1 MLKLKLYLILIQSFA
16 YTLKINPKTLRYN
29 SLNFSLKG
37 FHARFIRICY
47 PPPPQSAIKHRTPNN
62 EEIELPTHITSNLK
76 KELRDYQKQAIYSY
90 LEKRQFNPTQKHFMF
105 EMATGSGKTLVMA
118 GLILECYKQGYQN
131 FIFFVNSA
139 SILEKTKLNFIDSAS
154 SKYLFSENIN
164 INDEN
169 TEIKSINNLN
179 ESHNNAINIYFSTIQ
194 GLFSLFTRAK
204 ENAITLE
211 DLKDQKL
218 VFLADEAHHLN
229 TETKK
234 KLNDSE
240 ASEKRNWESVV
251 KLALEQNK
259 DNLLLEFSATIPNE
273 KSVKEKYENLKAF
286 TYTLKEF
293 SEDKFCKNI
302 YSLSYEN
309 KELETRFLGACV
321 SSLYKELLAQHH
333 NIENFKPCILFKSE
347 RIEESRKNQERFN
360 TFLENLNPLDLE
372 NFFNHSRNA
381 FFKAAKSFFD
391 EKNYAPNLVALLQN
405 KFKESVQINTNNEK
419 ELEKG
424 MLLLNSLEDRDN
436 PKRVIFSVDKLN
448 EGWDVLNLFD
458 IVRLKNKAN
467 QKDTIKDAQLIGR
480 GARYY
485 PFSYNDFKPSCIEF
499 YQRKFDLFNPLS
511 ALERLDYHAIYDS
524 EFIAKLKKE
533 LQELGLGFIEK
544 EKEKTTIP
552 LTPTKRFKCYYASN
566 TKDKKKN
573 LFNMD
578 YSDPVEVK
586 LKSLHVPLFAFGVR
600 EKKVDFKEENKGDR
614 TYYMTHAL
622 NKIPLNY
629 FLKALNLKNLDFKT
643 LKKAFKKHAFNN
655 KVGFI
660 EQYISPLKTN
670 FHKNQKFDDNKTL
683 LKLAVYVIENLKD
696 TLLKEQNEPSVSA
709 LELKEFETHNKSLST
724 SEWEKDVPPY
734 EWLLFKDMRKL
745 DSDLEREFLGFI
757 NDHKELLNKK
767 FKEWCVLRNDHFT
780 ELKVFCNIEGP
791 FYAQGFEPDFI
802 LFAQTHEDGFLGFT
816 CYMEAKGEHLEPS
829 NAWKKEF
836 LGMLENAT
844 LKSHNKKLHLKGLP
858 FFTLHNREVN
868 DEFQTAFHQ
877 TFKDKEC

>member
-1 MLKLKLYLILIQSFA
+1 MQDSITQS
-16 YTLKINPKTLRYN
+16 
-29 SLNFSLKG
+29 
-37 FHARFIRICY
+37 Y
-47 PPPPQSAIKHRTPNN
+47 PPPPQSAIKNHALNNAPNN
-62 EEIELPTHITSNLK
+62 KEIDLPTHITSNLK
-76 KELRDYQKQAIYSY
+76 KELRDYQKKAIYNY
-90 LEKRQFNPTQKHFMF
+90 LEKRQSHPTQKHFMF

-118 GLILECYKQGYQN
+118 ALILECYKQGYQN

-139 SILEKTKLNFIDSAS
+139 SILEKTKLNFTDSAS

-179 ESHNNAINIYFSTIQ
+179 ESHNSAINIYFSTIQ
-194 GLFSLFTRAK
+194 GLFSLFTKAK

-259 DNLLLEFSATIPNE
+259 DNLLLEFSATIPKE
-273 KSVKEKYENLKAF
+273 KSVEEKYKNLKVA

-347 RIEESRKNQERFN
+347 RIEDSKANQERFN
-360 TFLENLNPLDLE
+360 AFLENLSPLDLE
-372 NFFNHSRNA
+372 NFFHYSRNA
-381 FFKAAKSFFD
+381 FFKDAKNFFD
-391 EKNYAPNLVALLQN
+391 ERNYTPNLVAFLQT
-405 KFKESVQINTNNEK
+405 KFKKSTQINTNNEK

-424 MLLLNSLEDRDN
+424 MPLLNSLEDRDN

-458 IVRLKNKAN
+458 IVRLKNKAS
-467 QKDTIKDAQLIGR
+467 QKDTTKDAQLIGR

-485 PFSYNDFKPSCIEF
+485 PFSYNDFKPSHIEF
-499 YQRKFDLFNPLS
+499 YQRKFDLSNPLS
-511 ALERLDYHAIYDS
+511 ALERLDYHAVYDS
-524 EFIAKLKKE
+524 EFIAQLNKG
-533 LQELGLGFIEK
+533 LQDLGLGFVNEK
-544 EKEKTTIP
+544 QTIP

-573 LFNMD
+573 LFNKD
-578 YSDPVEVK
+578 YTDPVEVK
-586 LKSLHVPLFAFGVR
+586 LQSLHVPLFGFIVR
-600 EKKVDFKEENKGDR
+600 EKKVDFKEENKGDK
-614 TYYMTHAL
+614 TYYIPHTL
-622 NKIPLNY
+622 DKIPLNY

-655 KVGFI
+655 KVEFI
-660 EQYISPLKTN
+660 ERYVSSLKTN
-670 FHKNQKFDDNKTL
+670 FHKSQKFDNNKIL
-683 LKLAVYVIENLKD
+683 LKLAVYIIENLKD
-696 TLLKEQNEPSVSA
+696 TLLKEQDKYEVSA
-709 LELKEFETHNKSLST
+709 LELKEFETHNKSLSA
-724 SEWEKDVPPY
+724 SELEKDIPFY

-745 DSDLEREFLGFI
+745 DSKLERELLDFI
-757 NDHKELLNKK
+757 NKNKEILDKK
-767 FKEWCVLRNDHFT
+767 FKEWCVLRNDHFA
-780 ELKVFCNIEGP
+780 ELKVFCNIENSP
-791 FYAQGFEPDFI
+791 YYAQGFEPDFI
-802 LFAQTHEDGFLGFT
+802 LFAQTHSDEFLGFT
-816 CYMEAKGEHLEPS
+816 CYMEAKGEHLELS

-836 LGMLENAT
+836 LEMLENAT

-858 FFTLHNREVN
+858 FFTLHNSVFN
-868 DEFQTAFHQ
+868 GEFVTAFDQ
-877 TFKDKEC
+877 IFKDHKC

>member
-1 MLKLKLYLILIQSFA
+1 
-16 YTLKINPKTLRYN
+16 
-29 SLNFSLKG
+29 
-37 FHARFIRICY
+37 
-47 PPPPQSAIKHRTPNN
+47 AIKDHAPNN
-62 EEIELPTHITSNLK
+62 TPSNKEIELPTHITSNLK
-76 KELRDYQKQAIYSY
+76 KELRDYQKKAIYNY

-118 GLILECYKQGYQN
+118 GLILECCKQGYQN
-131 FIFFVNSA
+131 FIFFVNST
-139 SILEKTKLNFIDSAS
+139 SILEKTKLNFTDSVS

-204 ENAITLE
+204 ENAISIE

-259 DNLLLEFSATIPNE
+259 DNLLLEFSATIPKE
-273 KSVKEKYENLKAF
+273 KSVEEKYKNLKAF

-309 KELETRFLGACV
+309 KALETRFLGACV

-347 RIEESRKNQERFN
+347 RIEDSKENQERFN
-360 TFLENLNPLDLE
+360 TFLENLSPLDLE
-372 NFFNHSRNA
+372 NFFHYSRNA
-381 FFKAAKSFFD
+381 FFKAAKNFFD
-391 EKNYAPNLVALLQN
+391 KQHYTSNLAALLQT
-405 KFKESVQINTNNEK
+405 KFKKSTQINTNNEK

-424 MLLLNSLEDRDN
+424 MPLLNSLEDRDN

-458 IVRLKNKAN
+458 IVRLKNKAS
-467 QKDTIKDAQLIGR
+467 QKDTTKDAQLIGR

-485 PFSYNDFKPSCIEF
+485 PFSYNDFKPSRIEF
-499 YQRKFDLFNPLS
+499 YQRKFDLSNPLS
-511 ALERLDYHAIYDS
+511 ALERLDYHAVYDS
-524 EFIAKLKKE
+524 EFIAQLKEE
-533 LQELGLGFIEK
+533 LRELGLGFANEK
-544 EKEKTTIP
+544 QTIP

-566 TKDKKKN
+566 TKNKNKN
-573 LFNMD
+573 LFNKD
-578 YSDPVEVK
+578 YTDHVIVK
-586 LKSLHVPLFAFGVR
+586 LQSLHVPLFGFIVR
-600 EKKVDFKEENKGDR
+600 EKKVDFKEENKSDT
-614 TYYMTHAL
+614 TYYIPHTL
-622 NKIPLNY
+622 DKIPINY

-655 KVGFI
+655 KVEFI
-660 EQYISPLKTN
+660 ERYVSSLKTN
-670 FHKNQKFDDNKTL
+670 FHKSQKFDNNEIL
-683 LKLAVYVIENLKD
+683 LKLAVYIIGNLKD
-696 TLLKEQNEPSVSA
+696 TLLKEQDKYEVSA
-709 LELKEFETHNKSLST
+709 LELKEFETHNKSLSA
-724 SEWEKDVPPY
+724 SEWEKDIPFY

-745 DSDLEREFLGFI
+745 DSDLEKEFLDFI
-757 NDHKELLNKK
+757 NKNKEILDEK
-767 FKEWCVLRNDHFT
+767 FKEWCVLRNDHFA
-780 ELKVFCNIEGP
+780 ELKVFCNIENSP
-791 FYAQGFEPDFI
+791 YYAQGFEPDFI
-802 LFAQTHEDGFLGFT
+802 LFAQTHEDEFLGFT

-836 LGMLENAT
+836 LEMLESAA

-858 FFTLHNREVN
+858 FFTLHNNKAVN
-868 DEFQTAFHQ
+868 TEFVEAFDQ
-877 TFKDKEC
+877 TFKDHKC

>member
-1 MLKLKLYLILIQSFA
+1 MFA
-16 YTLKINPKTLRYN
+16 YALKINLKTLRYN
-29 SLNFSLKG
+29 FLTFSLRD
-37 FHARFIRICY
+37 FMQDSFIQSY
-47 PPPPQSAIKHRTPNN
+47 PPPPPQSAIKNHALNNAPNN
-62 EEIELPTHITSNLK
+62 KEIELPTHITSNLK
-76 KELRDYQKQAIYSY
+76 KELRDYQKQAIYNY
-90 LEKRQFNPTQKHFMF
+90 LEKRQSNPTQKHFMF

-118 GLILECYKQGYQN
+118 GLILECCKQGYQN
-131 FIFFVNSA
+131 FIFFVNST
-139 SILEKTKLNFIDSAS
+139 SILEKTKLNFTDSVS

-179 ESHNNAINIYFSTIQ
+179 ESHNGAINIYFSTIQ
-194 GLFSLFTRAK
+194 GLFSLFTKAK

-259 DNLLLEFSATIPNE
+259 DNLLLEFSATIPKE
-273 KSVKEKYENLKAF
+273 KSVEEKYKNLKVA

-347 RIEESRKNQERFN
+347 RIEDSKKNQERFN
-360 TFLENLNPLDLE
+360 AFLENLSPLDLE
-372 NFFNHSRNA
+372 NFFHYSRNA
-381 FFKAAKSFFD
+381 FFKDAKNFFD
-391 EKNYAPNLVALLQN
+391 KQKYTPNLTAFLQT
-405 KFKESVQINTNNEK
+405 KFKKSTQINTNNEK

-458 IVRLKNKAN
+458 IVRLKNKAS
-467 QKDTIKDAQLIGR
+467 QKDTTKDAQLIGR

-485 PFSYNDFKPSCIEF
+485 PFSYNDFKPSRIEF
-499 YQRKFDLFNPLS
+499 YQRKFDFSNPLS
-511 ALERLDYHAIYDS
+511 ALERLDYHAVYDS
-524 EFIAKLKKE
+524 EFIAQLKKE
-533 LQELGLGFIEK
+533 LQDLGLGFVNEK
-544 EKEKTTIP
+544 QTIP

-566 TKDKKKN
+566 TKDKNKN
-573 LFNMD
+573 LFNKD
-578 YSDPVEVK
+578 YTDPVKVK
-586 LKSLHVPLFAFGVR
+586 LQSLHVPLFGFIVR
-600 EKKVDFKEENKGDR
+600 EKKVDFKEENKGDT
-614 TYYMTHAL
+614 TYYIPHTL
-622 NKIPLNY
+622 DKIPLNY

-655 KVGFI
+655 KVEFI
-660 EQYISPLKTN
+660 ERYVSSLKTN
-670 FHKNQKFDDNKTL
+670 FHKNQKFDNNEIL
-683 LKLAVYVIENLKD
+683 LKLAVYIIENLKD
-696 TLLKEQNEPSVSA
+696 TLLKEQDKYEVSA
-709 LELKEFETHNKSLST
+709 LELKEFETHNKSLSA
-724 SEWEKDVPPY
+724 SEWEKNIPFY

-745 DSDLEREFLGFI
+745 DSKLEREFLDFI
-757 NDHKELLNKK
+757 NKNKEILDKK
-767 FKEWCVLRNDHFT
+767 FKEWCVLRNDHFA

-791 FYAQGFEPDFI
+791 YYAQGFEPDFI
-802 LFAQTHEDGFLGFT
+802 LFAQTHEDEFLGFT

-836 LGMLENAT
+836 LEMLENAT

-858 FFTLHNREVN
+858 FFTLHNLHNNIAVS
-868 DEFQTAFHQ
+868 DEFATAFDQ

>member
-1 MLKLKLYLILIQSFA
+1 MHSFKV
-16 YTLKINPKTLRYN
+16 T
-29 SLNFSLKG
+29 
-37 FHARFIRICY
+37 
-47 PPPPQSAIKHRTPNN
+47 PPQSAIKNHALNNAPNN
-62 EEIELPTHITSNLK
+62 GGIELPTHITSNLK
-76 KELRDYQKQAIYSY
+76 KELRDYQKQAINNY
-90 LEKRQFNPTQKHFMF
+90 LEKRQSHPTQKHFMF

-131 FIFFVNSA
+131 FIFFVNST
-139 SILEKTKLNFIDSAS
+139 SILEKTKLNFTDSTS

-169 TEIKSINNLN
+169 TEIKSTNNLN

-194 GLFSLFTRAK
+194 GLFSLFTKAK
-204 ENAITLE
+204 ENAITIE

-273 KSVKEKYENLKAF
+273 KSVEEKYKNLKVV

-347 RIEESRKNQERFN
+347 RIEESKKNQERFN
-360 TFLENLNPLDLE
+360 AFLENLSFLDLE

-381 FFKAAKSFFD
+381 FFKDAKNFFD
-391 EKNYAPNLVALLQN
+391 KQHYTPNLTALLQT
-405 KFKESVQINTNNEK
+405 KFKKSTQINTNNEK

-458 IVRLKNKAN
+458 IVRLKNKAS
-467 QKDTIKDAQLIGR
+467 QKDTTKDAQLIGR

-485 PFSYNDFKPSCIEF
+485 PFSYNDFKPNRIEF
-499 YQRKFDLFNPLS
+499 YQRKFDFSNPLS
-511 ALERLDYHAIYDS
+511 ALERLDYHAVYDS
-524 EFIAKLKKE
+524 EFIAKLKEE
-533 LQELGLGFIEK
+533 LRELGLGLI

-566 TKDKKKN
+566 TKDKNKN
-573 LFNMD
+573 LFNKD
-578 YSDPVEVK
+578 YSDPVKVK
-586 LKSLHVPLFAFGVR
+586 LQSLHVPLFGFIVR
-600 EKKVDFKEENKGDR
+600 EKKVDFKEENKGDT
-614 TYYMTHAL
+614 TYFKPHTL
-622 NKIPLNY
+622 NKIPINY

-643 LKKAFKKHAFNN
+643 LKKAFKKHPFNN

-660 EQYISPLKTN
+660 EQYISHLKTN
-670 FHKNQKFDDNKTL
+670 FHKDQKFDDNKIF
-683 LKLAVYVIENLKD
+683 LKLAVYIIENLKD
-696 TLLKEQNEPSVSA
+696 ALLKEQDKYEVSA
-709 LELKEFETHNKSLST
+709 LELKEFETHNKSLSA
-724 SEWEKDVPPY
+724 SEWEKDIPFY

-745 DSDLEREFLGFI
+745 DSDLEREFLNFI
-757 NDHKELLNKK
+757 NDHKEVLDKK
-767 FKEWCVLRNDHFT
+767 FKEWCVLRNDHFA
-780 ELKVFCNIEGP
+780 ELKVFCNIENSP

-802 LFAQTHEDGFLGFT
+802 LFAQTHSDEFLGFT

-836 LGMLENAT
+836 LEMLENAT

-858 FFTLHNREVN
+858 FFTLHNNEAVN
-868 DEFQTAFHQ
+868 GEFATAFDQ
-877 TFKDKEC
+877 IF

>member
-1 MLKLKLYLILIQSFA
+1 M
-16 YTLKINPKTLRYN
+16 
-29 SLNFSLKG
+29 
-37 FHARFIRICY
+37 
-47 PPPPQSAIKHRTPNN
+47 PNN
-62 EEIELPTHITSNLK
+62 GEIELPTHITSHLK
-76 KELRDYQKQAIYSY
+76 NELRDYQKQAINNY
-90 LEKRQFNPTQKHFMF
+90 LEKRQSNPFQKHFMF

-118 GLILECYKQGYQN
+118 GLILECCKQGYQN
-131 FIFFVNSA
+131 FIFFVNST
-139 SILEKTKLNFIDSAS
+139 SILEKTKLNFIDSVS

-179 ESHNNAINIYFSTIQ
+179 ESQTSAINIYFSTIQ
-194 GLFSLFTRAK
+194 GLFSLFTKAK
-204 ENAITLE
+204 ENAISIE

-234 KLNDSE
+234 KLNDAES
-240 ASEKRNWESVV
+240 SEKRNWESVV

-273 KSVKEKYENLKAF
+273 KSVKDKYENLKVI

-347 RIEESRKNQERFN
+347 RIEDSKENQECFN
-360 TFLENLNPLDLE
+360 AFLENLSPLDLE
-372 NFFNHSRNA
+372 NFFNDSRNA
-381 FFKAAKSFFD
+381 FFKDAKNFFD
-391 EKNYAPNLVALLQN
+391 KQKYTPNLAAFLQT
-405 KFKESVQINTNNEK
+405 KFKKSTQINTNNEK

-436 PKRVIFSVDKLN
+436 PKRVVFSVDKLN

-458 IVRLKNKAN
+458 IVRLKNKAS
-467 QKDTIKDAQLIGR
+467 QKDTTKEAQLIGR

-485 PFSYNDFKPSCIEF
+485 PFSFNDFKPNRIEF
-499 YQRKFDLFNPLS
+499 YQRKFDLSNPLS
-511 ALERLDYHAIYDS
+511 ALERLDYHAVYDS
-524 EFIAKLKKE
+524 EFIAELNEKL
-533 LQELGLGFIEK
+533 QDLGLGFVNEK
-544 EKEKTTIP
+544 QTIP
-552 LTPTKRFKCYYASN
+552 LTPTKHFKCYYASN
-566 TKDKKKN
+566 TKDKNKN
-573 LFNMD
+573 LFNKD
-578 YSDPVEVK
+578 YTDPVKVK
-586 LKSLHVPLFAFGVR
+586 LQSLHVPLFAFNVR
-600 EKKVDFKEENKGDR
+600 EKKVDFKEDNQGDK
-614 TYYMTHAL
+614 TYYKPHAL
-622 NKIPLNY
+622 DKIPLNY

-655 KVGFI
+655 KVEFI
-660 EQYISPLKTN
+660 KEYISPLKTN
-670 FHKNQKFDDNKTL
+670 FHKNQKFDDNKIL
-683 LKLAVYVIENLKD
+683 LKLAVYIIENLKD
-696 TLLKEQNEPSVSA
+696 TLLKEQDKYSVSE
-709 LELKEFETHNKSLST
+709 LELKEFETHNKSLSA
-724 SEWEKDVPPY
+724 SELEKDIPSY

-745 DSDLEREFLGFI
+745 DSELERAFLSFI
-757 NDHKELLNKK
+757 NDNKEVLDKK

-780 ELKVFCNIEGP
+780 ELKVFCGIKDSP

-802 LFAQTHEDGFLGFT
+802 LFAQTHEDEFLGFT

-836 LGMLENAT
+836 LEMLENAT
-844 LKSHNKKLHLKGLP
+844 LKSRNKKLHLKGLP
-858 FFTLHNREVN
+858 FFTLHNEVVN
-868 DEFQTAFHQ
+868 DEFATAFHQ

>member
-1 MLKLKLYLILIQSFA
+1 MQDSSIQS
-16 YTLKINPKTLRYN
+16 
-29 SLNFSLKG
+29 
-37 FHARFIRICY
+37 Y
-47 PPPPQSAIKHRTPNN
+47 PPPPQSAIKDHVPNN
-62 EEIELPTHITSNLK
+62 ASSNGEIELPTHITSNLK
-76 KELRDYQKQAIYSY
+76 KELRDYQKKAIYNY
-90 LEKRQFNPTQKHFMF
+90 LEKRQSNPTQKHFMF

-131 FIFFVNSA
+131 FIFFVNST
-139 SILEKTKLNFIDSAS
+139 SILEKTKLNFTDSVS

-169 TEIKSINNLN
+169 IEIKSINNLN
-179 ESHNNAINIYFSTIQ
+179 ESHNGAINIYFSTIQ
-194 GLFSLFTRAK
+194 GLFSLFTKAK

-259 DNLLLEFSATIPNE
+259 DNLLLEFSATIPKE
-273 KSVKEKYENLKAF
+273 KSVEEKYKNLKVA

-347 RIEESRKNQERFN
+347 RIEESKKNQERFN
-360 TFLENLNPLDLE
+360 TFLENLSPLDLE
-372 NFFNHSRNA
+372 NFFHYSRND

-391 EKNYAPNLVALLQN
+391 EQKHTPNLVALLQN

-448 EGWDVLNLFD
+448 EGWDVLNCFD
-458 IVRLKNKAN
+458 IARLKNKAS

-485 PFSYNDFKPSCIEF
+485 PFSYNDFKPSRIEF
-499 YQRKFDLFNPLS
+499 YQRKFDFSNPLS

-524 EFIAKLKKE
+524 EFIAQLNNE
-533 LQELGLGFIEK
+533 LQVLGLGFVNEK
-544 EKEKTTIP
+544 QTIP

-566 TKDKKKN
+566 TKDKNKN
-573 LFNMD
+573 LFNKD
-578 YSDPVEVK
+578 YTDHVKVK
-586 LKSLHVPLFAFGVR
+586 LQSLHVPLFAFNVR
-600 EKKVDFKEENKGDR
+600 EKKVDFKEENKGDT
-614 TYYMTHAL
+614 TYFKPHTL
-622 NKIPLNY
+622 NKIPINY

-660 EQYISPLKTN
+660 EQYISHLKTN
-670 FHKNQKFDDNKTL
+670 FHKDQKFDNNEIL
-683 LKLAVYVIENLKD
+683 LKLAVYIIENLKD
-696 TLLKEQNEPSVSA
+696 TLLKEQDKYEVSA

-724 SEWEKDVPPY
+724 SEWEKDIPFY

-745 DSDLEREFLGFI
+745 DSDLERDFLVFI
-757 NDHKELLNKK
+757 NDHKEILDKK
-767 FKEWCVLRNDHFT
+767 FKEWCVLRNDHFA
-780 ELKVFCNIEGP
+780 ELKVFCNIENSP

-802 LFAQTHEDGFLGFT
+802 LFAQTHEDEFLGFT
-816 CYMEAKGEHLEPS
+816 CYMEAKGEHLEHS
-829 NAWKKEF
+829 NAWKEEF
-836 LGMLENAT
+836 LEMLENAT
-844 LKSHNKKLHLKGLP
+844 LKSHNKKLNLKGLP
-858 FFTLHNREVN
+858 FFTLHNNKAVN
-868 DEFQTAFHQ
+868 TEFVEAFDQ
-877 TFKDKEC
+877 TFKDHKC

>member
-1 MLKLKLYLILIQSFA
+1 
-16 YTLKINPKTLRYN
+16 
-29 SLNFSLKG
+29 
-37 FHARFIRICY
+37 
-47 PPPPQSAIKHRTPNN
+47 
-62 EEIELPTHITSNLK
+62 
-76 KELRDYQKQAIYSY
+76 
-90 LEKRQFNPTQKHFMF
+90 MF

-118 GLILECYKQGYQN
+118 ALILECYKQGYQN
-131 FIFFVNSA
+131 FIFFVNST
-139 SILEKTKLNFIDSAS
+139 SILEKTKLNFTDSTS

-179 ESHNNAINIYFSTIQ
+179 ESHNGAINIYFSTIQ
-194 GLFSLFTRAK
+194 GLFSLFTKAK

-259 DNLLLEFSATIPNE
+259 DNLLLEFSATIPKE
-273 KSVKEKYENLKAF
+273 KSVEEKYKNLKVI

-347 RIEESRKNQERFN
+347 RIEESKKNQERFN
-360 TFLENLNPLDLE
+360 AFLENLSPLDLE
-372 NFFNHSRNA
+372 NFFHYSRNA
-381 FFKAAKSFFD
+381 FFKDAKNFFD
-391 EKNYAPNLVALLQN
+391 KQHYTPNLTALLQT
-405 KFKESVQINTNNEK
+405 KFKKSTQINTNNEK

-485 PFSYNDFKPSCIEF
+485 PFSYNDFKPSHIEF
-499 YQRKFDLFNPLS
+499 YQRKFDLSNPLS
-511 ALERLDYHAIYDS
+511 TLERLDYHAIYNS
-524 EFIAKLKKE
+524 EFIAQLNNE
-533 LQELGLGFIEK
+533 LQDLGLGFVK
-544 EKEKTTIP
+544 EKQTIP

-566 TKDKKKN
+566 TKDKNKN
-573 LFNMD
+573 LFNKD
-578 YSDPVEVK
+578 YTDPVKVK
-586 LKSLHVPLFAFGVR
+586 LQSLHVPLNGFNVR
-600 EKKVDFKEENKGDR
+600 EKKVDFKEENKGDT
-614 TYYMTHAL
+614 TYFKPHTL
-622 NKIPLNY
+622 NKIPINY

-643 LKKAFKKHAFNN
+643 LKKAFKKHPFNN
-655 KVGFI
+655 KVEFI
-660 EQYISPLKTN
+660 ERYISHLKTN
-670 FHKNQKFDDNKTL
+670 FHKDQKFDDNKIL
-683 LKLAVYVIENLKD
+683 LKLAVYIIENLKD
-696 TLLKEQNEPSVSA
+696 TLLKEQDKYEVSA
-709 LELKEFETHNKSLST
+709 LELKEFETHNKSLSA
-724 SEWEKDVPPY
+724 SELEKDIPFY

-745 DSDLEREFLGFI
+745 DSDLERDFLDFI
-757 NDHKELLNKK
+757 NDHKEVLDKK
-767 FKEWCVLRNDHFT
+767 FKEWCVLRNDHFA
-780 ELKVFCNIEGP
+780 ELKVFCNIENSP
-791 FYAQGFEPDFI
+791 YYAQGFEPDFI
-802 LFAQTHEDGFLGFT
+802 LFAQTHSDEFLGFT

-836 LGMLENAT
+836 LEMLENAD
-844 LKSHNKKLHLKGLP
+844 LKSRNKKLDLKGLP
-858 FFTLHNREVN
+858 FFMLNNKVVN
-868 DEFQTAFHQ
+868 EKFNTAFNQ
-877 TFKDKEC
+877 IFKDKEC

>member
-1 MLKLKLYLILIQSFA
+1 MFA
-16 YTLKINPKTLRYN
+16 RVSKVNLKTLRYN
-29 SLNFSLKG
+29 FLTFSLRD
-37 FHARFIRICY
+37 FMQDSFIQSY
-47 PPPPQSAIKHRTPNN
+47 PPPPQSAIKNHALNNAPNN
-62 EEIELPTHITSNLK
+62 EEIDLPTHITSNLK
-76 KELRDYQKQAIYSY
+76 KELRDYQKKAIYNY
-90 LEKRQFNPTQKHFMF
+90 LEKRQSNPTQKHFMF

-118 GLILECYKQGYQN
+118 ALILECYKQGYQN
-131 FIFFVNSA
+131 FIFFVNST
-139 SILEKTKLNFIDSAS
+139 SILEKTKLNFTDSAS
-154 SKYLFSENIN
+154 SKYLFSENTN

-179 ESHNNAINIYFSTIQ
+179 ESHNGAINIYFSTIQ
-194 GLFSLFTRAK
+194 GLFSLFTKAK

-259 DNLLLEFSATIPNE
+259 DNLLLEFSATIPKE
-273 KSVKEKYENLKAF
+273 KSVEEKYKNLKAF

-347 RIEESRKNQERFN
+347 RIEDSKENQERFN
-360 TFLENLNPLDLE
+360 AFLENLSPLDLE
-372 NFFNHSRNA
+372 NFFNHSQNA
-381 FFKAAKSFFD
+381 FFKDAKNFFD
-391 EKNYAPNLVALLQN
+391 KQKYTPNLAAFLQT
-405 KFKESVQINTNNEK
+405 KFKKSTQINTNNEK
-419 ELEKG
+419 ELEKS

-458 IVRLKNKAN
+458 IVRLKNKAS
-467 QKDTIKDAQLIGR
+467 QKDTTKDAQLIGR

-485 PFSYNDFKPSCIEF
+485 PFSYNDFKPNRIEF
-499 YQRKFDLFNPLS
+499 YQRKFDFSNPLS
-511 ALERLDYHAIYDS
+511 ALERLDYHAVYDS
-524 EFIAKLKKE
+524 EFIAQLNNE
-533 LQELGLGFIEK
+533 LQVLGLGFVNEK
-544 EKEKTTIP
+544 QTIP

-566 TKDKKKN
+566 KRDKNKN
-573 LFNMD
+573 LFNKD
-578 YSDPVEVK
+578 YTDHVKVK
-586 LKSLHVPLFAFGVR
+586 LQSLHVPLFAFNVR

-614 TYYMTHAL
+614 TYYIPHTL
-622 NKIPLNY
+622 DKIPINY

-643 LKKAFKKHAFNN
+643 LKKAFKKHPFNN

-660 EQYISPLKTN
+660 EQYISHLKTN
-670 FHKNQKFDDNKTL
+670 FHKDQKFDDNKIL
-683 LKLAVYVIENLKD
+683 LKLAVYIIENLKD
-696 TLLKEQNEPSVSA
+696 ALLKEQDKYEVSA
-709 LELKEFETHNKSLST
+709 LELKEFETHNKSLSS
-724 SEWEKDVPPY
+724 SEWEKSIPPY

-745 DSDLEREFLGFI
+745 DSDLERDFLDFI
-757 NDHKELLNKK
+757 NKNKELLDKK

-780 ELKVFCNIEGP
+780 ELKVFCNIENSP
-791 FYAQGFEPDFI
+791 YYAQGFEPDFI
-802 LFAQTHEDGFLGFT
+802 LFAQTHSDEFLGFT
-816 CYMEAKGEHLEPS
+816 CYMEAKGEHLELS
-829 NAWKKEF
+829 NAWKEEF
-836 LGMLENAT
+836 LEMLENAT

-858 FFTLHNREVN
+858 FFTLHNKVAN
-868 DEFQTAFHQ
+868 SDFQTAFDQ
-877 TFKDKEC
+877 IFKD

>member
-1 MLKLKLYLILIQSFA
+1 MSASASKTNL
-16 YTLKINPKTLRYN
+16 KTLRYN
-29 SLNFSLKG
+29 FLTFSLRD
-37 FHARFIRICY
+37 FMQDSFIQSY
-47 PPPPQSAIKHRTPNN
+47 PPPPPQSAIKDHAPNN
-62 EEIELPTHITSNLK
+62 APSNGEIELPTHITSNLK
-76 KELRDYQKQAIYSY
+76 KELRDYQKQAIHNY
-90 LEKRQFNPTQKHFMF
+90 LEKRQSNPTQKHFMF

-118 GLILECYKQGYQN
+118 GLILECCKQGYQN
-131 FIFFVNSA
+131 FIFFVNST
-139 SILEKTKLNFIDSAS
+139 SILEKTRLNFTDSVS

-194 GLFSLFTRAK
+194 GLFSLFTKAK

-259 DNLLLEFSATIPNE
+259 DNLLLEFSATIPKE
-273 KSVKEKYENLKAF
+273 KSVKDKYENLKVA

-309 KELETRFLGACV
+309 KALETRFLGACV

-347 RIEESRKNQERFN
+347 RIEESKKNQERFN
-360 TFLENLNPLDLE
+360 TFLENLSPLDLE
-372 NFFNHSRNA
+372 NFFHYSRNA
-381 FFKAAKSFFD
+381 FFKDAKNFFD
-391 EKNYAPNLVALLQN
+391 KQKYTPNLVAFLQT
-405 KFKESVQINTNNEK
+405 KFKKSTQINTNNEK
-419 ELEKG
+419 ELEKS

-458 IVRLKNKAN
+458 IVRLKNKAS
-467 QKDTIKDAQLIGR
+467 QKDTTKDAQLIGR

-485 PFSYNDFKPSCIEF
+485 PFSYNDFKPSRIEF

-524 EFIAKLKKE
+524 EFIAQLKKE
-533 LQELGLGFIEK
+533 LRVLGLGLI

-578 YSDPVEVK
+578 YSDPVEAK
-586 LKSLHVPLFAFGVR
+586 LQSLHVPLFGFIVR

-614 TYYMTHAL
+614 TYYMPYTL
-622 NKIPLNY
+622 DKIPINY

-660 EQYISPLKTN
+660 EQYISQLKTN
-670 FHKNQKFDDNKTL
+670 FHKNQKFDNNEIL
-683 LKLAVYVIENLKD
+683 LKLAVYIIENLKD
-696 TLLKEQNEPSVSA
+696 TLLKEQDKPSVSA
-709 LELKEFETHNKSLST
+709 LELKEFETHNKSLSA
-724 SEWEKDVPPY
+724 SEWEKDIPFY

-745 DSDLEREFLGFI
+745 DSDLEREFLDFI
-757 NDHKELLNKK
+757 NKNKEVLDKK

-780 ELKVFCNIEGP
+780 ELKVFCNIENSP

-802 LFAQTHEDGFLGFT
+802 LFAQTHEDEFLGFT
-816 CYMEAKGEHLEPS
+816 CYMEAKGEHLKHS

-836 LGMLENAT
+836 LEMLENAM
-844 LKSHNKKLHLKGLP
+844 LKSHDKKLDLKGLP
-858 FFTLHNREVN
+858 FFTLHNGVVN
-868 DEFQTAFHQ
+868 GEFQTAFDQ

>member
-1 MLKLKLYLILIQSFA
+1 MSC
-16 YTLKINPKTLRYN
+16 KIHPFKVT
-29 SLNFSLKG
+29 
-37 FHARFIRICY
+37 
-47 PPPPQSAIKHRTPNN
+47 PPQSAIKDRTPNNAPNN
-62 EEIELPTHITSNLK
+62 EEIDLPTHITSNLK
-76 KELRDYQKQAIYSY
+76 KELRDYQKQAIHNY
-90 LEKRQFNPTQKHFMF
+90 LEKRQFNPFQKHFMF

-118 GLILECYKQGYQN
+118 GLILECCKQGYQN
-131 FIFFVNSA
+131 FIFFVNST
-139 SILEKTKLNFIDSAS
+139 SILEKTKLNFTDSVS

-169 TEIKSINNLN
+169 IEIKSINNLN

-259 DNLLLEFSATIPNE
+259 DNLLLEFSATIPKE
-273 KSVKEKYENLKAF
+273 KSVKDKYENLKAI
-286 TYTLKEF
+286 TYTLKQF

-347 RIEESRKNQERFN
+347 RIEESKKNQERFN
-360 TFLENLNPLDLE
+360 TFLENLSPLDLE
-372 NFFNHSRNA
+372 NFFHYSRNA
-381 FFKAAKSFFD
+381 FFKAAKNFFD
-391 EKNYAPNLVALLQN
+391 EKNYTPNLVAFLQT
-405 KFKESVQINTNNEK
+405 KFKKSTQINTNNEK

-485 PFSYNDFKPSCIEF
+485 PFSYNDFKPSRIEF
-499 YQRKFDLFNPLS
+499 YQRKFDLSNPLS
-511 ALERLDYHAIYDS
+511 VLERLDYHAIYDS

-533 LQELGLGFIEK
+533 LQDLGLGLI

-566 TKDKKKN
+566 TKDKNKN
-573 LFNMD
+573 LFNKD
-578 YSDPVEVK
+578 YSGPVEAT

-600 EKKVDFKEENKGDR
+600 EKKVDFKEENKSDT
-614 TYYMTHAL
+614 TYYIPHTL
-622 NKIPLNY
+622 DKIPINY
-629 FLKALNLKNLDFKT
+629 FLKALNLKSLDFKT
-643 LKKAFKKHAFNN
+643 LKKAFTKHAFNN

-660 EQYISPLKTN
+660 KEYISPLKTN
-670 FHKNQKFDDNKTL
+670 FHKSQKFDNNEIL
-683 LKLAVYVIENLKD
+683 LKLAVYIIENLKD
-696 TLLKEQNEPSVSA
+696 TLLKEQDKYDVSA
-709 LELKEFETHNKSLST
+709 LELKEFETHNKSLSA
-724 SEWEKDVPPY
+724 SEWEKDIPFY

-745 DSDLEREFLGFI
+745 DSDLEREFLDFI
-757 NDHKELLNKK
+757 NKNKELLDKK
-767 FKEWCVLRNDHFT
+767 FKEWCVLRNDHFA
-780 ELKVFCNIEGP
+780 ELKVFCNIENSL

-802 LFAQTHEDGFLGFT
+802 LFAQTHEDEFLGFT

-836 LGMLENAT
+836 LEMLENAT

-858 FFTLHNREVN
+858 FFTLHNSVVN
-868 DEFQTAFHQ
+868 GEFQTAFHQ

>member
-1 MLKLKLYLILIQSFA
+1 
-16 YTLKINPKTLRYN
+16 
-29 SLNFSLKG
+29 
-37 FHARFIRICY
+37 
-47 PPPPQSAIKHRTPNN
+47 PQSAIKNHALNNAPNN
-62 EEIELPTHITSNLK
+62 KEIELPTHITSNLK
-76 KELRDYQKQAIYSY
+76 KELRDYQKKAIHNY
-90 LEKRQFNPTQKHFMF
+90 LEKRQSNPTQKHFMF

-131 FIFFVNSA
+131 FIFFVNST
-139 SILEKTKLNFIDSAS
+139 SILEKTKLNFTDSAS
-154 SKYLFSENIN
+154 SKYLFSETIH

-169 TEIKSINNLN
+169 TEIKSINNLS
-179 ESHNNAINIYFSTIQ
+179 ESHDNAINIYFSTIQ
-194 GLFSLFTRAK
+194 GLFSLFTKAK

-234 KLNDSE
+234 KLSGAE
-240 ASEKRNWESVV
+240 FSEKRNWESVV

-273 KSVKEKYENLKAF
+273 KSVKDKYENLKVV

-347 RIEESRKNQERFN
+347 RIEDSKKNQERFN
-360 TFLENLNPLDLE
+360 AFLENLSPLDLE
-372 NFFNHSRNA
+372 NFFHYSRNA
-381 FFKAAKSFFD
+381 FFKDAKNFFD
-391 EKNYAPNLVALLQN
+391 KQKYTPNLVAFLQT
-405 KFKESVQINTNNEK
+405 KFKKSVQINTNNEK

-436 PKRVIFSVDKLN
+436 PKRVVFSVDKLN

-458 IVRLKNKAN
+458 VVRLKNKAN
-467 QKDTIKDAQLIGR
+467 KKDTTKDAQLIGR

-485 PFSYNDFKPSCIEF
+485 PFSYNGFKSSHIEF
-499 YQRKFDLFNPLS
+499 YQRKFDLSNPLS
-511 ALERLDYHAIYDS
+511 ALERLDYHAIYNS
-524 EFIAKLKKE
+524 EFIAELKND
-533 LQELGLGFIEK
+533 LQVLGLGLMDEK
-544 EKEKTTIP
+544 ENKEKQTIP

-566 TKDKKKN
+566 TKDKNKN
-573 LFNMD
+573 LFNKD
-578 YSDPVEVK
+578 YTGSVRVK
-586 LKSLHVPLFAFGVR
+586 LQSLHVPLFAFNVH
-600 EKKVDFKEENKGDR
+600 EKKVDFKEENKGDT
-614 TYYMTHAL
+614 TYYIPHTL
-622 NKIPLNY
+622 NKIPINY

-643 LKKAFKKHAFNN
+643 LKKAFKEHAFNN
-655 KVGFI
+655 KVEFI
-660 EQYISPLKTN
+660 ERYVSSLKTN
-670 FHKNQKFDDNKTL
+670 FHKKQKFDDNKTL
-683 LKLAVYVIENLKD
+683 LKLAVHIIENLKD
-696 TLLKEQNEPSVSA
+696 TLLKEQDKYEVSA
-709 LELKEFETHNKSLST
+709 LELKEFETHNKSLSA
-724 SEWEKDVPPY
+724 SELEKDIPLY

-745 DSDLEREFLGFI
+745 DSKLEREFLGFI
-757 NDHKELLNKK
+757 NKNKEILDKK

-780 ELKVFCNIEGP
+780 ELKVFCNIESSDYYG
-791 FYAQGFEPDFI
+791 QGFEPDFI
-802 LFAQTHEDGFLGFT
+802 LFARTHSDEFLGFT
-816 CYMEAKGEHLEPS
+816 CYMEAKGEHLEHS

-836 LGMLENAT
+836 LEMLENAA

-858 FFTLHNREVN
+858 FFTFTNNNRRPN
-868 DEFQTAFHQ
+868 AEFVEAFHQ
-877 TFKDKEC
+877 TFKEKEC

>member
-1 MLKLKLYLILIQSFA
+1 MQDSSIQS
-16 YTLKINPKTLRYN
+16 
-29 SLNFSLKG
+29 
-37 FHARFIRICY
+37 Y
-47 PPPPQSAIKHRTPNN
+47 PPPPQSAIKDRAPNN
-62 EEIELPTHITSNLK
+62 APSNKEIELPTHITSNLK
-76 KELRDYQKQAIYSY
+76 KELRDYQKQAIYNY
-90 LEKRQFNPTQKHFMF
+90 LEKRQSNPTQKHFMF

-118 GLILECYKQGYQN
+118 GLILECCKQGYQN
-131 FIFFVNSA
+131 FIFFVNST
-139 SILEKTKLNFIDSAS
+139 SILEKTKLNFTDSTS

-169 TEIKSINNLN
+169 TEIKSINNLS
-179 ESHNNAINIYFSTIQ
+179 ESHENAINIYFSTIQ

-259 DNLLLEFSATIPNE
+259 DNLLLEFSATIPKE
-273 KSVKEKYENLKAF
+273 KSVEDKYKNLKVV

-347 RIEESRKNQERFN
+347 RIEDSKENQERFN
-360 TFLENLNPLDLE
+360 AFLENLSPLDLE
-372 NFFNHSRNA
+372 NFFHYSRNA
-381 FFKAAKSFFD
+381 FFKNAKNFFD
-391 EKNYAPNLVALLQN
+391 KQKYTPNLVAFLQT
-405 KFKESVQINTNNEK
+405 KFKKSTQINTNNEK
-419 ELEKG
+419 ELEKS

-458 IVRLKNKAN
+458 IVRLKNKAS
-467 QKDTIKDAQLIGR
+467 QKDTTKDAQLIGR

-485 PFSYNDFKPSCIEF
+485 PFSYNDFKPSRIEF
-499 YQRKFDLFNPLS
+499 YQRKFDLSNPLS

-533 LQELGLGFIEK
+533 LQDLGLGFVNEK
-544 EKEKTTIP
+544 QTIS

-566 TKDKKKN
+566 TKDKNKN
-573 LFNMD
+573 LFNKD
-578 YSDPVEVK
+578 YSDPVEAK
-586 LKSLHVPLFAFGVR
+586 LQSLHVPLFAFDVR
-600 EKKVDFKEENKGDR
+600 EKKVDFKEENKSDR
-614 TYYMTHAL
+614 TYYIPHTL
-622 NKIPLNY
+622 DKIPINY

-655 KVGFI
+655 KVEFI
-660 EQYISPLKTN
+660 EQYISSLKTN
-670 FHKNQKFDDNKTL
+670 FHKNQKFDNNEIL
-683 LKLAVYVIENLKD
+683 LKLAVYIIENLKD
-696 TLLKEQNEPSVSA
+696 TLLKEQDKYEVSA
-709 LELKEFETHNKSLST
+709 LELKEFETHNKSLIA
-724 SEWEKDVPPY
+724 SEWEKNIPFY

-757 NDHKELLNKK
+757 NDHKEVLDKK
-767 FKEWCVLRNDHFT
+767 FKEWCVLRNDHFA
-780 ELKVFCNIEGP
+780 ELKVFCNIENSP
-791 FYAQGFEPDFI
+791 YYAQGFEPDFI
-802 LFAQTHEDGFLGFT
+802 LFAQTHEDEFLGFT

-836 LGMLENAT
+836 LEMLENAT

-858 FFTLHNREVN
+858 FFTLHNDKAVN
-868 DEFQTAFHQ
+868 GEFQTAFNQ
-877 TFKDKEC
+877 IFKD

>member
-1 MLKLKLYLILIQSFA
+1 MHPFKV
-16 YTLKINPKTLRYN
+16 T
-29 SLNFSLKG
+29 
-37 FHARFIRICY
+37 
-47 PPPPQSAIKHRTPNN
+47 PPPPQSAIKDHAPNN
-62 EEIELPTHITSNLK
+62 SPSNKEIELPTHITSNLK
-76 KELRDYQKQAIYSY
+76 KELRDYQKQAIYNY
-90 LEKRQFNPTQKHFMF
+90 LEKRQSNPTQRHFMF

-118 GLILECYKQGYQN
+118 GLILECCKQGYQN

-139 SILEKTKLNFIDSAS
+139 SILEKTKLNFTDSVS

-179 ESHNNAINIYFSTIQ
+179 ESHNSAINIYFSTIQ
-194 GLFSLFTRAK
+194 GLFSLFTKAK
-204 ENAITLE
+204 ENAISIE

-259 DNLLLEFSATIPNE
+259 DNLLLEFSATIPKE
-273 KSVKEKYENLKAF
+273 KSVEEKYKNLKVA

-309 KELETRFLGACV
+309 KALETRFLGACV

-347 RIEESRKNQERFN
+347 RIEDSKENQERFN
-360 TFLENLNPLDLE
+360 AFLENLSPLDLE
-372 NFFNHSRNA
+372 NFFNYSHNA
-381 FFKAAKSFFD
+381 FFKDAKNFFD
-391 EKNYAPNLVALLQN
+391 KQKYTPNLTAFLQT
-405 KFKESVQINTNNEK
+405 KFKKSTQINTNNEK
-419 ELEKG
+419 ELEKS
-424 MLLLNSLEDRDN
+424 MLLLNSLEYRDN

-458 IVRLKNKAN
+458 IVRLKNKAS
-467 QKDTIKDAQLIGR
+467 QKDTTKDAQLIGR

-485 PFSYNDFKPSCIEF
+485 PFSYNDFKPGRIEF
-499 YQRKFDLFNPLS
+499 YQRKFDFSNPLS
-511 ALERLDYHAIYDS
+511 ALERLDYHAVYDS
-524 EFIAKLKKE
+524 DFIAQLNNE
-533 LQELGLGFIEK
+533 LQDLGLGFVNEK
-544 EKEKTTIP
+544 QTIP

-573 LFNMD
+573 LFNKD
-578 YSDPVEVK
+578 YTDSVKVK
-586 LKSLHVPLFAFGVR
+586 LQSLHAPLFAFDVR
-600 EKKVDFKEENKGDR
+600 EKKVDFKEENKGDT
-614 TYYMTHAL
+614 TYYIPNAL
-622 NKIPLNY
+622 NKIPINY

-655 KVGFI
+655 KVEFI
-660 EQYISPLKTN
+660 ERYVSSLKTN
-670 FHKNQKFDDNKTL
+670 FHKDQKFDDNKIL
-683 LKLAVYVIENLKD
+683 LKLAVYIIENLKD
-696 TLLKEQNEPSVSA
+696 TLLKEQDKYEVSA
-709 LELKEFETHNKSLST
+709 LELKEFETHNKSLSA
-724 SEWEKDVPPY
+724 SEWEKNIPFY

-745 DSDLEREFLGFI
+745 DSDLEREFLDFI
-757 NDHKELLNKK
+757 NKNKEILDKK
-767 FKEWCVLRNDHFT
+767 FKEWCVLRNDHFA

-802 LFAQTHEDGFLGFT
+802 LFAQTHEDEFLGFT

-836 LGMLENAT
+836 LEMLENAT

-858 FFTLHNREVN
+858 FFTLHNSVVN
-868 DEFQTAFHQ
+868 GEFKTAFHQ

>member
-1 MLKLKLYLILIQSFA
+1 
-16 YTLKINPKTLRYN
+16 
-29 SLNFSLKG
+29 
-37 FHARFIRICY
+37 
-47 PPPPQSAIKHRTPNN
+47 
-62 EEIELPTHITSNLK
+62 
-76 KELRDYQKQAIYSY
+76 
-90 LEKRQFNPTQKHFMF
+90 MF

-118 GLILECYKQGYQN
+118 GLILECCKQGYQN
-131 FIFFVNSA
+131 FIFFVNST
-139 SILEKTKLNFIDSAS
+139 SILEKTKLNFTDSAS

-179 ESHNNAINIYFSTIQ
+179 ESQASTINIYFSTIQ
-194 GLFSLFTRAK
+194 GLFSLFTKAK

-240 ASEKRNWESVV
+240 TSEKRNWESVV

-273 KSVKEKYENLKAF
+273 KSVKDKYENLKVA

-309 KELETRFLGACV
+309 KALETRFLGACV

-347 RIEESRKNQERFN
+347 RIEESKKNQERFN
-360 TFLENLNPLDLE
+360 TFLENLSPLDLE
-372 NFFNHSRNA
+372 NFFHYSRNA
-381 FFKAAKSFFD
+381 FFKAAKNFFD
-391 EKNYAPNLVALLQN
+391 ERNYTPNLVAFLQT
-405 KFKESVQINTNNEK
+405 KFKKSTQINTNNEK

-458 IVRLKNKAN
+458 IVRLKNKAS
-467 QKDTIKDAQLIGR
+467 QKDTTKDAQLIGR

-485 PFSYNDFKPSCIEF
+485 PFSYNDFKPSRIEF
-499 YQRKFDLFNPLS
+499 YQRKFDLSNPLS

-524 EFIAKLKKE
+524 EFIAKLNNE
-533 LQELGLGFIEK
+533 LQDLGLGFVNEK
-544 EKEKTTIP
+544 QTIP

-566 TKDKKKN
+566 KREKNNN
-573 LFNMD
+573 LFNKD
-578 YSDPVEVK
+578 YSDPVEAT
-586 LKSLHVPLFAFGVR
+586 LKSLHVPLFGFNVR
-600 EKKVDFKEENKGDR
+600 EKKVDFKEENKGD
-614 TYYMTHAL
+614 TTCYIPHTL
-622 NKIPLNY
+622 DKIPINY

-643 LKKAFKKHAFNN
+643 LKKAFTKHAFNN

-660 EQYISPLKTN
+660 ERYVSSLKTN
-670 FHKNQKFDDNKTL
+670 FHKNQKFDDNKIL
-683 LKLAVYVIENLKD
+683 LKLAIYIIGNLKD
-696 TLLKEQNEPSVSA
+696 TLLKEQDKYEVSA
-709 LELKEFETHNKSLST
+709 LELKEFETHNKSLSA
-724 SEWEKDVPPY
+724 SELEKDIPFY

-757 NDHKELLNKK
+757 NDNKEILDKK
-767 FKEWCVLRNDHFT
+767 FKEWCVLRNDHFA
-780 ELKVFCNIEGP
+780 ELKVFCNIENSL

-802 LFAQTHEDGFLGFT
+802 LFAQTHEDEFLGFT

-836 LGMLENAT
+836 LEMLENAT

-858 FFTLHNREVN
+858 FFTFTNNNRTLN
-868 DEFQTAFHQ
+868 AEFVEAFHQ
-877 TFKDKEC
+877 TFKD

>member
-1 MLKLKLYLILIQSFA
+1 MHSKL
-16 YTLKINPKTLRYN
+16 
-29 SLNFSLKG
+29 
-37 FHARFIRICY
+37 
-47 PPPPQSAIKHRTPNN
+47 PPPPQSAIKDCTPNN
-62 EEIELPTHITSNLK
+62 APNNKEIELPTHITSNLK
-76 KELRDYQKQAIYSY
+76 KELRDYQKQAIDNY
-90 LEKRQFNPTQKHFMF
+90 LEKRQSNPTQKHFMF

-139 SILEKTKLNFIDSAS
+139 SILEKTKLNFTDSAS
-154 SKYLFSENIN
+154 SKYLFSESIN

-259 DNLLLEFSATIPNE
+259 DNLLLEFSATIPKE
-273 KSVKEKYENLKAF
+273 KSVKDKYENLKAI

-347 RIEESRKNQERFN
+347 RIEESKKNQERFN
-360 TFLENLNPLDLE
+360 TFLENLSPLDLE

-391 EKNYAPNLVALLQN
+391 EQNHAPNLVALLQN

-467 QKDTIKDAQLIGR
+467 QKDTTKDAQLIGR

-485 PFSYNDFKPSCIEF
+485 PFSYNDFKPSRIEF
-499 YQRKFDLFNPLS
+499 YQRKFDLDNSLS
-511 ALERLDYHAIYDS
+511 ALERLDYHAIYNS

-533 LQELGLGFIEK
+533 LQDLGLGFI

-578 YSDPVEVK
+578 YSGPVEVK
-586 LKSLHVPLFAFGVR
+586 LQSLHVPLFAFGVR
-600 EKKVDFKEENKGDR
+600 EKKVDFKEENKGDG
-614 TYYMTHAL
+614 TYYIPYIL
-622 NKIPLNY
+622 DKIPLNY

-660 EQYISPLKTN
+660 EQYILPLKTN
-670 FHKNQKFDDNKTL
+670 FHKSQKFDDNKIL
-683 LKLAVYVIENLKD
+683 LKLAVYIIGNLKD
-696 TLLKEQNEPSVSA
+696 TLLKEQDKYDVSA
-709 LELKEFETHNKSLST
+709 LELKEFETHNKSLSA
-724 SEWEKDVPPY
+724 SEWEKNIPPY

-745 DSDLEREFLGFI
+745 DSDLERDFLDFI
-757 NDHKELLNKK
+757 NKNKEVLDKK
-767 FKEWCVLRNDHFT
+767 FKEWCVLRNDHFA
-780 ELKVFCNIEGP
+780 ELKVFCNIENSP

-802 LFAQTHEDGFLGFT
+802 LFAQTHEDEFLGFT

-836 LGMLENAT
+836 LEMLENAT

-858 FFTLHNREVN
+858 FFTFTNNNRTLN
-868 DEFQTAFHQ
+868 AEFVEAFHQ

>member
-1 MLKLKLYLILIQSFA
+1 MKDHA
-16 YTLKINPKTLRYN
+16 
-29 SLNFSLKG
+29 LNN
-37 FHARFIRICY
+37 A
-47 PPPPQSAIKHRTPNN
+47 PNN
-62 EEIELPTHITSNLK
+62 KEIELPTHITSNLK
-76 KELRDYQKQAIYSY
+76 KELRDYQKQAIYNY
-90 LEKRQFNPTQKHFMF
+90 LEKRQSHPTQKHFMF

-131 FIFFVNSA
+131 FIFFVNST
-139 SILEKTKLNFIDSAS
+139 SILEKTKLNFTDSAS

-169 TEIKSINNLN
+169 TEIKSINNLS
-179 ESHNNAINIYFSTIQ
+179 ESHENAINIYFSTIQ
-194 GLFSLFTRAK
+194 GLFSLFTKAK

-234 KLNDSE
+234 KLSDAE
-240 ASEKRNWESVV
+240 FSEKRNWESVV

-273 KSVKEKYENLKAF
+273 KSVKDKYENLKVV

-347 RIEESRKNQERFN
+347 RIEDSKENQERFN
-360 TFLENLNPLDLE
+360 AFLENLSPLDLE
-372 NFFNHSRNA
+372 NFFHYSRNA
-381 FFKAAKSFFD
+381 FFKDAKNFFD
-391 EKNYAPNLVALLQN
+391 ERNYTANLVAFLQT
-405 KFKESVQINTNNEK
+405 KFKKSTQINTNNEK

-436 PKRVIFSVDKLN
+436 PKRVVFSVDKLN

-458 IVRLKNKAN
+458 IVRLKNKAS

-485 PFSYNDFKPSCIEF
+485 PFSYNDFKPSRIEF
-499 YQRKFDLFNPLS
+499 YQRKFDLSNPLS
-511 ALERLDYHAIYDS
+511 ALERLDYHAIYNS
-524 EFIAKLKKE
+524 EFIAQLKKE
-533 LQELGLGFIEK
+533 LQDLGLGFI

-573 LFNMD
+573 LFNKD
-578 YSDPVEVK
+578 YTDPVEAT
-586 LKSLHVPLFAFGVR
+586 LKSSHAPLFAFNVH
-600 EKKVDFKEENKGDR
+600 EKKVDFKEENKGDT
-614 TYYMTHAL
+614 TYYIPHTL
-622 NKIPLNY
+622 NKIPINY

-655 KVGFI
+655 KVEFI
-660 EQYISPLKTN
+660 ERYVSSLKTN
-670 FHKNQKFDDNKTL
+670 FHKNQKFDNNEIL
-683 LKLAVYVIENLKD
+683 LKLAVYIIENLKD
-696 TLLKEQNEPSVSA
+696 TLLKEQDKYEVSA
-709 LELKEFETHNKSLST
+709 LELKEFETHNKSLSA
-724 SEWEKDVPPY
+724 SEWEKGIPFY

-745 DSDLEREFLGFI
+745 DSDLERKFLGFI
-757 NDHKELLNKK
+757 NDHKEILDKK
-767 FKEWCVLRNDHFT
+767 FKEWCVLRNDHFA

-802 LFAQTHEDGFLGFT
+802 LFAQTHEDEFLGFT

-836 LGMLENAT
+836 LEMLENAA
-844 LKSHNKKLHLKGLP
+844 LKSHNKKLNLKGLP
-858 FFTLHNREVN
+858 FFTLHNGVVN
-868 DEFQTAFHQ
+868 GDFQTAFHQ
-877 TFKDKEC
+877 IFKDKEC

>member
-1 MLKLKLYLILIQSFA
+1 MKNHA
-16 YTLKINPKTLRYN
+16 
-29 SLNFSLKG
+29 LNNAPSNG
-37 FHARFIRICY
+37 
-47 PPPPQSAIKHRTPNN
+47 
-62 EEIELPTHITSNLK
+62 EIELPTHITSNFK
-76 KELRDYQKQAIYSY
+76 KELRDYQKKAIHHY
-90 LEKRQFNPTQKHFMF
+90 LEKRQSNPTQKHFMF

-131 FIFFVNSA
+131 FIFFVNST
-139 SILEKTKLNFIDSAS
+139 SILEKTKLNFTDSVS

-179 ESHNNAINIYFSTIQ
+179 ESHNGAINIYFSTIQ
-194 GLFSLFTRAK
+194 GLFSLLTKAK

-259 DNLLLEFSATIPNE
+259 DNLLLEFSATIPKE
-273 KSVKEKYENLKAF
+273 KSVKEKYKNLKVA

-347 RIEESRKNQERFN
+347 RIEESKKNQERFN
-360 TFLENLNPLDLE
+360 TFLENLSPLDLE
-372 NFFNHSRNA
+372 NFFHYSRNA
-381 FFKAAKSFFD
+381 FFKDAKNFFD
-391 EKNYAPNLVALLQN
+391 ERNYTANLVAFLQT
-405 KFKESVQINTNNEK
+405 KFKKSTQINTNNEK

-424 MLLLNSLEDRDN
+424 MPLLNSLEDRDN

-458 IVRLKNKAN
+458 IVRLKNKAS
-467 QKDTIKDAQLIGR
+467 QKDTTKDAQLIGR

-485 PFSYNDFKPSCIEF
+485 PFSYNDFKPSRIEF
-499 YQRKFDLFNPLS
+499 YQRKFDFSNPLS

-524 EFIAKLKKE
+524 EFIAKLKEE
-533 LQELGLGFIEK
+533 LRELGLGLI
-544 EKEKTTIP
+544 EKEKTTIL

-573 LFNMD
+573 LFNKD
-578 YSDPVEVK
+578 YSDSVEAK
-586 LKSLHVPLFAFGVR
+586 LQSLHVPLFAFNVR
-600 EKKVDFKEENKGDR
+600 EKKVDFKEENKGDT
-614 TYYMTHAL
+614 TYYIPHTL
-622 NKIPLNY
+622 DKIPLNY

-660 EQYISPLKTN
+660 ERYVSSLKTN
-670 FHKNQKFDDNKTL
+670 FHKSQKFDDNEIL
-683 LKLAVYVIENLKD
+683 LKLAVYIIGNLKD
-696 TLLKEQNEPSVSA
+696 TLLKEQDKYEVSA
-709 LELKEFETHNKSLST
+709 LELKEFETHNKSLSA
-724 SEWEKDVPPY
+724 SEWEKDIPFY

-745 DSDLEREFLGFI
+745 DSDLERKFLNFI
-757 NDHKELLNKK
+757 NKNKEILDKK
-767 FKEWCVLRNDHFT
+767 FKEWCVLRNDHFA
-780 ELKVFCNIEGP
+780 ELKVFCDIEGP

-802 LFAQTHEDGFLGFT
+802 LFAQTHSDEFLGFT

-836 LGMLENAT
+836 LEMLENAT

-858 FFTLHNREVN
+858 FFTLHNGVVN
-868 DEFQTAFHQ
+868 GEFKTAFHQ

>member
-1 MLKLKLYLILIQSFA
+1 
-16 YTLKINPKTLRYN
+16 
-29 SLNFSLKG
+29 
-37 FHARFIRICY
+37 
-47 PPPPQSAIKHRTPNN
+47 
-62 EEIELPTHITSNLK
+62 
-76 KELRDYQKQAIYSY
+76 
-90 LEKRQFNPTQKHFMF
+90 MF

-131 FIFFVNSA
+131 FIFFVNST
-139 SILEKTKLNFIDSAS
+139 SILEKTKLNFTDSVS
-154 SKYLFSENIN
+154 SKYLFSETIH

-169 TEIKSINNLN
+169 TEIKSINNLS
-179 ESHNNAINIYFSTIQ
+179 ESHENTINIYFSTIQ
-194 GLFSLFTRAK
+194 GLFSLFTKAK

-273 KSVKEKYENLKAF
+273 KSVKDKYENLKVI

-347 RIEESRKNQERFN
+347 RIEDSKENQECFN
-360 TFLENLNPLDLE
+360 AFLDNLSPSDLE
-372 NFFNHSRNA
+372 NFFNDSRNA
-381 FFKAAKSFFD
+381 FFKAAKNFFD
-391 EKNYAPNLVALLQN
+391 EKNYTANLVAFLQT
-405 KFKESVQINTNNEK
+405 KFKKSTQINTNNEK

-458 IVRLKNKAN
+458 IVRLKNKAS
-467 QKDTIKDAQLIGR
+467 QKDTTKDAQLIGR

-485 PFSYNDFKPSCIEF
+485 PFSYNDFKPSRIEF
-499 YQRKFDLFNPLS
+499 YQRKFDLNNPLS
-511 ALERLDYHAIYDS
+511 ALERLDYHAVYDS

-533 LQELGLGFIEK
+533 LQDLGLGLI

-552 LTPTKRFKCYYASN
+552 LTPTKRFKCYYVSN
-566 TKDKKKN
+566 TKDKNKN
-573 LFNMD
+573 LFNKD
-578 YSDPVEVK
+578 YSGPVEAK
-586 LKSLHVPLFAFGVR
+586 LKSLHVPLFAFSVR
-600 EKKVDFKEENKGDR
+600 EKKVDFKEENKGDK
-614 TYYMTHAL
+614 TFYLPHTL
-622 NKIPLNY
+622 DKIPINY

-643 LKKAFKKHAFNN
+643 LKKAFTKHAFNN

-660 EQYISPLKTN
+660 ERYISHLKTN
-670 FHKNQKFDDNKTL
+670 FHKNQKFDDNKIL
-683 LKLAVYVIENLKD
+683 LKLAVYIIENLKD
-696 TLLKEQNEPSVSA
+696 TLLKEQDKYEVSA
-709 LELKEFETHNKSLST
+709 LELKEFETHNKSLSA
-724 SEWEKDVPPY
+724 SEFEKGIPFY

-745 DSDLEREFLGFI
+745 DSNLEREFLNFI
-757 NDHKELLNKK
+757 NDNKEILDKK
-767 FKEWCVLRNDHFT
+767 FKEWCVLRNDHFA
-780 ELKVFCNIEGP
+780 ELKVFCNIEDSP
-791 FYAQGFEPDFI
+791 YYAQGFEPDFI
-802 LFAQTHEDGFLGFT
+802 LFAQTHSDEFLGFT

-836 LGMLENAT
+836 LEMLENAA

-858 FFTLHNREVN
+858 FFTLHNLHNNKVVN
-868 DEFQTAFHQ
+868 DEFTTAFDQ

>member
-1 MLKLKLYLILIQSFA
+1 MHSKL
-16 YTLKINPKTLRYN
+16 
-29 SLNFSLKG
+29 
-37 FHARFIRICY
+37 
-47 PPPPQSAIKHRTPNN
+47 PPPQSAIKDRTPNN
-62 EEIELPTHITSNLK
+62 APNNKEIELPTHITSNLK
-76 KELRDYQKQAIYSY
+76 KELRDYQKQAIYNY
-90 LEKRQFNPTQKHFMF
+90 LEKRQSHPTQKHFMF

-118 GLILECYKQGYQN
+118 GLILECCKQGYQN
-131 FIFFVNSA
+131 FIFFVNST
-139 SILEKTKLNFIDSAS
+139 SILEKTKLNFTDSAS

-179 ESHNNAINIYFSTIQ
+179 ESHNGAINIYFSTIQ
-194 GLFSLFTRAK
+194 GLFSLFTKAK

-259 DNLLLEFSATIPNE
+259 DNLLLEFSATIPKE
-273 KSVKEKYENLKAF
+273 KSVEEKYKNLKAF

-309 KELETRFLGACV
+309 KALETRFLGACV

-333 NIENFKPCILFKSE
+333 NIKNFKPCILFKSE
-347 RIEESRKNQERFN
+347 RIEESKKNQERFN
-360 TFLENLNPLDLE
+360 TFLENLSPLDLE
-372 NFFNHSRNA
+372 NFFHYSRNA
-381 FFKAAKSFFD
+381 FFKDAKNFFD
-391 EKNYAPNLVALLQN
+391 KQKYTPNLTAFLQT
-405 KFKESVQINTNNEK
+405 KFKKSTQINTNNEK

-458 IVRLKNKAN
+458 IVRLKNKAS

-499 YQRKFDLFNPLS
+499 YQRKFDLSNPLS

-524 EFIAKLKKE
+524 EFIAQLNKG
-533 LQELGLGFIEK
+533 LQDLGLGFVNEK
-544 EKEKTTIP
+544 QTIP

-566 TKDKKKN
+566 KRDKNKN
-573 LFNMD
+573 LFNKD
-578 YSDPVEVK
+578 YTDPVKVK
-586 LKSLHVPLFAFGVR
+586 LQSLHVPLFAFDVR
-600 EKKVDFKEENKGDR
+600 EKKVDFKEENKGDT
-614 TYYMTHAL
+614 TYYIPHTL
-622 NKIPLNY
+622 DKIPINY

-660 EQYISPLKTN
+660 EQYISSLKTN
-670 FHKNQKFDDNKTL
+670 FHKNQKFDNNEIL
-683 LKLAVYVIENLKD
+683 LKLAVYIIENLKD
-696 TLLKEQNEPSVSA
+696 TLLKEQDKYDVSA
-709 LELKEFETHNKSLST
+709 LELKEFETHNKSLSA
-724 SEWEKDVPPY
+724 SEWEKNIPPY

-745 DSDLEREFLGFI
+745 DSDLERAFLVFI
-757 NDHKELLNKK
+757 NDNKEVLDKK

-780 ELKVFCNIEGP
+780 ELKVFCNIENSP
-791 FYAQGFEPDFI
+791 YYAQGFEPDFI
-802 LFAQTHEDGFLGFT
+802 LFAQTHSDEFLGFT

-829 NAWKKEF
+829 NAWKEEF
-836 LGMLENAT
+836 LEMLENAT

-858 FFTLHNREVN
+858 FFTLHNNKAVN
-868 DEFQTAFHQ
+868 GEFATAFDQ
-877 TFKDKEC
+877 IFKD

>member
-1 MLKLKLYLILIQSFA
+1 MQDSFIQS
-16 YTLKINPKTLRYN
+16 YP
-29 SLNFSLKG
+29 
-37 FHARFIRICY
+37 
-47 PPPPQSAIKHRTPNN
+47 PPPPQSAIKDHAPNSTPNN
-62 EEIELPTHITSNLK
+62 APNNKEIELPTHITSNLK
-76 KELRDYQKQAIYSY
+76 KELRDYQKQAIYNY
-90 LEKRQFNPTQKHFMF
+90 LEKRQSNPTQKHFMF

-139 SILEKTKLNFIDSAS
+139 SILEKTKLNFTDSVS

-164 INDEN
+164 INDKN

-234 KLNDSE
+234 KLNDNE

-273 KSVKEKYENLKAF
+273 KSVKEKYENLKVID
-286 TYTLKEF
+286 YTLKQF

-347 RIEESRKNQERFN
+347 RIEESKKNQEHFN
-360 TFLENLNPLDLE
+360 AFLENLSPLDLE
-372 NFFNHSRNA
+372 NFFHYSRNA
-381 FFKAAKSFFD
+381 FFKNAKSFFD
-391 EKNYAPNLVALLQN
+391 ERNHAPNLVALLQN

-419 ELEKG
+419 ELENH

-467 QKDTIKDAQLIGR
+467 QKDTTKDAQLIGR

-485 PFSYNDFKPSCIEF
+485 PFSYNDFKPSRIEF

-524 EFIAKLKKE
+524 EFIAKLKEE
-533 LQELGLGFIEK
+533 LQELGLGLI
-544 EKEKTTIP
+544 EKEKTTIL

-578 YSDPVEVK
+578 YSGPVEAT
-586 LKSLHVPLFAFGVR
+586 LQSLHVPLFGFIVR

-614 TYYMTHAL
+614 TYYIPYIL
-622 NKIPLNY
+622 DKIPINY

-643 LKKAFKKHAFNN
+643 LKKAFTKHAFNN

-670 FHKNQKFDDNKTL
+670 FHKNQKFDNNEIL
-683 LKLAVYVIENLKD
+683 LKLAVYIIGNLKD
-696 TLLKEQNEPSVSA
+696 TLLKEQDEPSVSA
-709 LELKEFETHNKSLST
+709 LELREFETHNKSLSA
-724 SEWEKDVPPY
+724 SEWEKDIPPY

-757 NDHKELLNKK
+757 NDHKELLDKK
-767 FKEWCVLRNDHFT
+767 FKEWCVLRNDHFA

-802 LFAQTHEDGFLGFT
+802 LFSQTHEDEFLGFT
-816 CYMEAKGEHLEPS
+816 CYMEAKGEHLEHF
-829 NAWKKEF
+829 NAWKEEF
-836 LGMLENAT
+836 LEMLENAM

-858 FFTLHNREVN
+858 FFTLTNNNRTLN
-868 DEFQTAFHQ
+868 AEFVEAFNQ

>member
-1 MLKLKLYLILIQSFA
+1 
-16 YTLKINPKTLRYN
+16 
-29 SLNFSLKG
+29 
-37 FHARFIRICY
+37 
-47 PPPPQSAIKHRTPNN
+47 PPPQSAIKHRTPNSTPITRPN
-62 EEIELPTHITSNLK
+62 NKEIELPAHITSNLK
-76 KELRDYQKQAIYSY
+76 KELRDYQKQAIDNY
-90 LEKRQFNPTQKHFMF
+90 LEKRQSNPDQKHFMF

-139 SILEKTKLNFIDSAS
+139 SILEKTKLNFTDSVS

-169 TEIKSINNLN
+169 TGIKSINNLN

-259 DNLLLEFSATIPNE
+259 DNLLLEFSATIPKE
-273 KSVKEKYENLKAF
+273 KSVEDKYKNLKAF
-286 TYTLKEF
+286 TYTLKQF

-347 RIEESRKNQERFN
+347 RIEESKKNQERFN
-360 TFLENLNPLDLE
+360 AFLENLSPLDLE

-381 FFKAAKSFFD
+381 FFKDAKSFFD
-391 EKNYAPNLVALLQN
+391 EQNHAPNLVALLQN

-419 ELEKG
+419 ELENH

-467 QKDTIKDAQLIGR
+467 QKDTTKDAQLIGR

-485 PFSYNDFKPSCIEF
+485 PFSYNDFKPSRIEF

-524 EFIAKLKKE
+524 EFIAKLNEK
-533 LQELGLGFIEK
+533 LQISGLGFVNEK
-544 EKEKTTIP
+544 QTIP

-578 YSDPVEVK
+578 YSGPVEAK
-586 LKSLHVPLFAFGVR
+586 LKSLHVPLFGFIVR

-614 TYYMTHAL
+614 TYYIPHTL
-622 NKIPLNY
+622 DKIPLNY

-670 FHKNQKFDDNKTL
+670 FHKNQKFDDNKIL
-683 LKLAVYVIENLKD
+683 LKLAVYIIENLKD
-696 TLLKEQNEPSVSA
+696 TLLKEQDEPSVSA
-709 LELKEFETHNKSLST
+709 LELKEFETHNKSLSA
-724 SEWEKDVPPY
+724 SEWEKDIPPY

-745 DSDLEREFLGFI
+745 DSGLEREFLGFI
-757 NDHKELLNKK
+757 NKNKEILDKK

-780 ELKVFCNIEGP
+780 ELKVFCNIENSP

-802 LFAQTHEDGFLGFT
+802 LFAQTHEDEFLGFT
-816 CYMEAKGEHLEPS
+816 CYMEAKGEHLEHS

-836 LGMLENAT
+836 LEMLENAT

-858 FFTLHNREVN
+858 FFTLTNNNRTLN
-868 DEFQTAFHQ
+868 AEFVEAFHQ

>member
-1 MLKLKLYLILIQSFA
+1 MQDSFIQS
-16 YTLKINPKTLRYN
+16 Y
-29 SLNFSLKG
+29 
-37 FHARFIRICY
+37 
-47 PPPPQSAIKHRTPNN
+47 PPPQSAIKDRTPNN
-62 EEIELPTHITSNLK
+62 APSNGEIELPTHITGNLK
-76 KELRDYQKQAIYSY
+76 KELRDYQKKAIYNY
-90 LEKRQFNPTQKHFMF
+90 LEKRQSNPTQKHFMF

-118 GLILECYKQGYQN
+118 GLILECCKQGYQN
-131 FIFFVNSA
+131 FIFFVNST
-139 SILEKTKLNFIDSAS
+139 SILEKTKLNFTDSAS

-179 ESHNNAINIYFSTIQ
+179 ESHNGAINIYFSTIQ
-194 GLFSLFTRAK
+194 GLFSLFTKAK

-273 KSVKEKYENLKAF
+273 KSVEEKYKNLKVA

-309 KELETRFLGACV
+309 KALETRFLGACV

-347 RIEESRKNQERFN
+347 RIEDSKENQEHFN
-360 TFLENLNPLDLE
+360 AFLENLSPLDLE
-372 NFFNHSRNA
+372 NFFHYSRNA
-381 FFKAAKSFFD
+381 FFKDAKNFFD
-391 EKNYAPNLVALLQN
+391 KQQYTPNLTALLQT
-405 KFKESVQINTNNEK
+405 KFKKSTQINTNNEK
-419 ELEKG
+419 ELEKS

-458 IVRLKNKAN
+458 IVRLKNKAS
-467 QKDTIKDAQLIGR
+467 QKDTTKDAQLIGR

-485 PFSYNDFKPSCIEF
+485 PFSYNDFKLSRIEF
-499 YQRKFDLFNPLS
+499 YQRKFDFSNPLS
-511 ALERLDYHAIYDS
+511 ALERLDYHAVYDS
-524 EFIAKLKKE
+524 EFIAKLNNE
-533 LQELGLGFIEK
+533 LQDLGLGFVNEK
-544 EKEKTTIP
+544 QTIP
-552 LTPTKRFKCYYASN
+552 LTPTKRFKCYYVSN
-566 TKDKKKN
+566 KRDKKKN
-573 LFNMD
+573 LFNKD
-578 YSDPVEVK
+578 YSGPVEAT
-586 LKSLHVPLFAFGVR
+586 LKSLHVPLFAFNVR

-614 TYYMTHAL
+614 TYYIPHTL
-622 NKIPLNY
+622 DKIPINY

-660 EQYISPLKTN
+660 ERYVSSLKTN
-670 FHKNQKFDDNKTL
+670 FHKNQKFDDNKNL
-683 LKLAVYVIENLKD
+683 LQLAVYIIGNLKD
-696 TLLKEQNEPSVSA
+696 TLLKEQDKYEVSA
-709 LELKEFETHNKSLST
+709 LELKEFETHNKSLSA
-724 SEWEKDVPPY
+724 SEWEKDIPFY

-745 DSDLEREFLGFI
+745 DSDLERKFLNFI
-757 NDHKELLNKK
+757 NDNKEVLDKK
-767 FKEWCVLRNDHFT
+767 FKEWCVLRNDHFA
-780 ELKVFCNIEGP
+780 ELKVFCNIEESP
-791 FYAQGFEPDFI
+791 YYAQGFEPDFI
-802 LFAQTHEDGFLGFT
+802 LFAQTHSDEFLGFT

-829 NAWKKEF
+829 NAWKEEF
-836 LGMLENAT
+836 LKMLENAA

-858 FFTLHNREVN
+858 FFTLHNNKSVKS
-868 DEFQTAFHQ
+868 EFATAFDQ
-877 TFKDKEC
+877 IFKD

>member
-1 MLKLKLYLILIQSFA
+1 MLCKVY
-16 YTLKINPKTLRYN
+16 
-29 SLNFSLKG
+29 SLKVT
-37 FHARFIRICY
+37 
-47 PPPPQSAIKHRTPNN
+47 PPQSAIKDRTPNNAPNN
-62 EEIELPTHITSNLK
+62 EEIDLPTHITSNLK
-76 KELRDYQKQAIYSY
+76 KELRDYQKQAIDNY

-131 FIFFVNSA
+131 FIFFVNST
-139 SILEKTKLNFIDSAS
+139 SILEKTKLNFTDSTS

-169 TEIKSINNLN
+169 IEIKSINNLN

-194 GLFSLFTRAK
+194 GLFSLFTKAK

-234 KLNDSE
+234 KLNDNE

-259 DNLLLEFSATIPNE
+259 DNLLLEFSATIPKE
-273 KSVKEKYENLKAF
+273 KSVEEKYENLKVV

-347 RIEESRKNQERFN
+347 RIEDSKENQERFN
-360 TFLENLNPLDLE
+360 VFLENLSPLDLE

-381 FFKAAKSFFD
+381 FFKDAKNFFD
-391 EKNYAPNLVALLQN
+391 KQNYTPNLVAFLQT
-405 KFKESVQINTNNEK
+405 KFKKSTQINTNNEK
-419 ELEKG
+419 ELEKS

-458 IVRLKNKAN
+458 IVRLKNKAS
-467 QKDTIKDAQLIGR
+467 QKDTTKDAQLIGR

-485 PFSYNDFKPSCIEF
+485 PFSYNDFKPGRIEF
-499 YQRKFDLFNPLS
+499 YQRKFDLSNPLS
-511 ALERLDYHAIYDS
+511 ALERLDYHAVYNS
-524 EFIAKLKKE
+524 EFIAKLNNE
-533 LQELGLGFIEK
+533 LQDLGLGFVNEK
-544 EKEKTTIP
+544 QTIP

-566 TKDKKKN
+566 KREKNNN
-573 LFNMD
+573 LFNKD
-578 YSDPVEVK
+578 YSDPVEAT
-586 LKSLHVPLFAFGVR
+586 LKNLHVPLFGFNVR
-600 EKKVDFKEENKGDR
+600 EKQVDFKEENKGDR
-614 TYYMTHAL
+614 TYYIPHTL
-622 NKIPLNY
+622 DKIPINY

-660 EQYISPLKTN
+660 ERYVSSLETN
-670 FHKNQKFDDNKTL
+670 FHKNQKFDDNKIL
-683 LKLAVYVIENLKD
+683 LKLAVYIIENLKD
-696 TLLKEQNEPSVSA
+696 TLLKEQDKYEVSA
-709 LELKEFETHNKSLST
+709 LELKEFETHNKSLSA
-724 SEWEKDVPPY
+724 SEWEKDIPFY

-745 DSDLEREFLGFI
+745 DSDLEREFLNFI
-757 NDHKELLNKK
+757 NDHKEVLDKK
-767 FKEWCVLRNDHFT
+767 FKEWCVLRNDHFA

-802 LFAQTHEDGFLGFT
+802 LFAQTHEDEFLGFT

-829 NAWKKEF
+829 NAWKEEF
-836 LGMLENAT
+836 LEMLENAT
-844 LKSHNKKLHLKGLP
+844 LKSHDKKLHLKGLP
-858 FFTLHNREVN
+858 FFTLHNNKAVN
-868 DEFQTAFHQ
+868 GEFATAFDQ
-877 TFKDKEC
+877 IFKDKEC

>member
-1 MLKLKLYLILIQSFA
+1 MH
-16 YTLKINPKTLRYN
+16 
-29 SLNFSLKG
+29 SLKVT
-37 FHARFIRICY
+37 
-47 PPPPQSAIKHRTPNN
+47 PPPPQSAIKDRTPNN
-62 EEIELPTHITSNLK
+62 APSNGEVELPTHITSNLK
-76 KELRDYQKQAIYSY
+76 KELRDYQKKAIYNY
-90 LEKRQFNPTQKHFMF
+90 LEKRQSHPTQKHFMF

-131 FIFFVNSA
+131 FIFFVNST
-139 SILEKTKLNFIDSAS
+139 SILEKTKLNFTDSVS

-179 ESHNNAINIYFSTIQ
+179 ESHNGAINIYFSTIQ
-194 GLFSLFTRAK
+194 GLFSLFTKAK

-273 KSVKEKYENLKAF
+273 KSVEEKYKNLKVA
-286 TYTLKEF
+286 TYTLKKF

-347 RIEESRKNQERFN
+347 RIEDSKENQERFN
-360 TFLENLNPLDLE
+360 TFLENLSPLDLE
-372 NFFNHSRNA
+372 NFFNHSQNA
-381 FFKAAKSFFD
+381 FFKNAKNFFD
-391 EKNYAPNLVALLQN
+391 KQHYTPNLTALLQT
-405 KFKESVQINTNNEK
+405 KFKKSTQINTNNEK

-458 IVRLKNKAN
+458 IVRLKNKAS
-467 QKDTIKDAQLIGR
+467 QKDTTKDAQLIGR

-485 PFSYNDFKPSCIEF
+485 PFSYNDFKPSRIEF
-499 YQRKFDLFNPLS
+499 YQRKFDFSNPLS
-511 ALERLDYHAIYDS
+511 ALERLDYHAVYDS
-524 EFIAKLKKE
+524 EFIAQLNNE
-533 LQELGLGFIEK
+533 LQDLGLGFVNEK
-544 EKEKTTIP
+544 QTIP

-566 TKDKKKN
+566 TKDKNKN
-573 LFNMD
+573 LFNKD
-578 YSDPVEVK
+578 YTDPVRVK
-586 LKSLHVPLFAFGVR
+586 LQSLHVPLFGFIVR
-600 EKKVDFKEENKGDR
+600 EKKVDFKEENKGDT
-614 TYYMTHAL
+614 TYYIPHTL
-622 NKIPLNY
+622 DKIPINY

-643 LKKAFKKHAFNN
+643 LKKAFTKHAFNN

-670 FHKNQKFDDNKTL
+670 FHKNQKFDDNEIL
-683 LKLAVYVIENLKD
+683 LKLAVYIIENLKD
-696 TLLKEQNEPSVSA
+696 TLLKEQDKYEVSA
-709 LELKEFETHNKSLST
+709 LELKEFETHNKSLSA
-724 SEWEKDVPPY
+724 SELEKDIPFY

-745 DSDLEREFLGFI
+745 DSKLEREFLGFI
-757 NDHKELLNKK
+757 NDHKEILDKK
-767 FKEWCVLRNDHFT
+767 FKEWCVLRNDHFA
-780 ELKVFCNIEGP
+780 ELKVFCNIENSP
-791 FYAQGFEPDFI
+791 YYAQGFEPDFI
-802 LFAQTHEDGFLGFT
+802 LFAQTHEDEFLGFT

-836 LGMLENAT
+836 LEMLENAT

-858 FFTLHNREVN
+858 FFTLHNNKAVN
-868 DEFQTAFHQ
+868 DEFAIAFNQ
-877 TFKDKEC
+877 IFKD

>member
-1 MLKLKLYLILIQSFA
+1 
-16 YTLKINPKTLRYN
+16 N
-29 SLNFSLKG
+29 G
-37 FHARFIRICY
+37 
-47 PPPPQSAIKHRTPNN
+47 
-62 EEIELPTHITSNLK
+62 EIELPTHITNNLK
-76 KELRDYQKQAIYSY
+76 KELRDYQKQAIYNY
-90 LEKRQFNPTQKHFMF
+90 LEKRQSNPTQKHFMF

-139 SILEKTKLNFIDSAS
+139 SILEKTKLNFTDSAS

-179 ESHNNAINIYFSTIQ
+179 ESHNGAINIYFSTIQ
-194 GLFSLFTRAK
+194 GLFSLFTKAK

-240 ASEKRNWESVV
+240 ASEKRNWENVV

-259 DNLLLEFSATIPNE
+259 DNLLLEFSATIPKE
-273 KSVKEKYENLKAF
+273 KSVEEKYKNLKVV

-347 RIEESRKNQERFN
+347 RIEESKKNQERFN
-360 TFLENLNPLDLE
+360 TFLENLSPLDLE
-372 NFFNHSRNA
+372 NFFHYSHNA
-381 FFKAAKSFFD
+381 FFKDAKNFFD
-391 EKNYAPNLVALLQN
+391 KQKYTPNLTAFLQT
-405 KFKESVQINTNNEK
+405 KFKKSTQINTNNEK

-458 IVRLKNKAN
+458 IVRLKNKAS
-467 QKDTIKDAQLIGR
+467 QKDTTKDAQLIGR

-485 PFSYNDFKPSCIEF
+485 PFSYNDFKPSRTEF
-499 YQRKFDLFNPLS
+499 YQRKFDFSNPLS
-511 ALERLDYHAIYDS
+511 ALERLDYHAVYDS
-524 EFIAKLKKE
+524 EFIAKLNNE
-533 LQELGLGFIEK
+533 LQDLGLGFVNEK
-544 EKEKTTIP
+544 QTIP

-566 TKDKKKN
+566 TKDKNKN
-573 LFNMD
+573 LFNKD
-578 YSDPVEVK
+578 YTDPVKVK
-586 LKSLHVPLFAFGVR
+586 LQSLHVPLFAFNVR
-600 EKKVDFKEENKGDR
+600 EKKVDFKEENKGDT
-614 TYYMTHAL
+614 TYFKPHTL
-622 NKIPLNY
+622 NKIPINY

-643 LKKAFKKHAFNN
+643 LKKAFKKHPFNN

-660 EQYISPLKTN
+660 ERYISPLKTN
-670 FHKNQKFDDNKTL
+670 FHKDQKFDDNKIL
-683 LKLAVYVIENLKD
+683 LKLAVYIIENLKD
-696 TLLKEQNEPSVSA
+696 TLLKEQDKYEVSA
-709 LELKEFETHNKSLST
+709 LELKEFETHNKSLSA
-724 SEWEKDVPPY
+724 SEWEKDIPY

-745 DSDLEREFLGFI
+745 DSDLERKFLVFI
-757 NDHKELLNKK
+757 NDNKEVLDKK

-780 ELKVFCNIEGP
+780 ELKVFCNIENSP
-791 FYAQGFEPDFI
+791 YYAQGFEPDFI
-802 LFAQTHEDGFLGFT
+802 LFAQTHSDEFLGFT
-816 CYMEAKGEHLEPS
+816 CYMEAKGEHLELS

-836 LGMLENAT
+836 LEMLENVA

-858 FFTLHNREVN
+858 FFTLHN
-868 DEFQTAFHQ
+868 DEFTTAFDQ
-877 TFKDKEC
+877 IFKD

>member
-1 MLKLKLYLILIQSFA
+1 MKD
-16 YTLKINPKTLRYN
+16 
-29 SLNFSLKG
+29 
-37 FHARFIRICY
+37 HA
-47 PPPPQSAIKHRTPNN
+47 PNN
-62 EEIELPTHITSNLK
+62 APNNKEIDLPTHITSNLK
-76 KELRDYQKQAIYSY
+76 KELRDYQKQAIYNY
-90 LEKRQFNPTQKHFMF
+90 LEKRQFNPFQKHFMF

-131 FIFFVNSA
+131 FIFFVNST
-139 SILEKTKLNFIDSAS
+139 SILEKTKLNFTDSVS

-194 GLFSLFTRAK
+194 GLFSLFTKVK

-259 DNLLLEFSATIPNE
+259 DNLLLEFSATIPKE
-273 KSVKEKYENLKAF
+273 KSVKEKYENLKVA

-347 RIEESRKNQERFN
+347 RIEDSKENQERFN
-360 TFLENLNPLDLE
+360 AFLENLSPLDLE
-372 NFFNHSRNA
+372 NFFHYSRNA
-381 FFKAAKSFFD
+381 FFKDAKNFFD
-391 EKNYAPNLVALLQN
+391 KQHYTPNLTAFLQT
-405 KFKESVQINTNNEK
+405 KFKKSTQINTNNEK

-458 IVRLKNKAN
+458 IVRLKNKAS
-467 QKDTIKDAQLIGR
+467 QKDTTKDAQLIGR

-485 PFSYNDFKPSCIEF
+485 PFSYNDLKPSSIEF

-511 ALERLDYHAIYDS
+511 VLERLDYHAIYDS
-524 EFIAKLKKE
+524 EFIAQLNNE
-533 LQELGLGFIEK
+533 LQDLGLGFVNEK
-544 EKEKTTIP
+544 QTIP

-566 TKDKKKN
+566 TKDKNKN
-573 LFNMD
+573 LFNKD
-578 YSDPVEVK
+578 YTDPVRVK
-586 LKSLHVPLFAFGVR
+586 LQSLHVPLFAFGVR
-600 EKKVDFKEENKGDR
+600 EKKVDFKEENKGDT
-614 TYYMTHAL
+614 TYYIPHTL
-622 NKIPLNY
+622 DKIPLNY

-643 LKKAFKKHAFNN
+643 LKEAFKKHAFNN
-655 KVGFI
+655 KVEFI
-660 EQYISPLKTN
+660 EQYISSLKTN
-670 FHKNQKFDDNKTL
+670 FHKSQKFDNNEIL
-683 LKLAVYVIENLKD
+683 LKLAVYIIENLKD
-696 TLLKEQNEPSVSA
+696 TLLKEQDKYEVSA
-709 LELKEFETHNKSLST
+709 LELKEFETHNKSLSA
-724 SEWEKDVPPY
+724 SEWEKDIPFY

-745 DSDLEREFLGFI
+745 DSDLERKFLVFI
-757 NDHKELLNKK
+757 NDNKEVLDKK

-780 ELKVFCNIEGP
+780 ELKVFCNIENSP
-791 FYAQGFEPDFI
+791 YYAQGFEPDFI
-802 LFAQTHEDGFLGFT
+802 LFAQTHEDEFLGFT

-836 LGMLENAT
+836 LEMLENAA
-844 LKSHNKKLHLKGLP
+844 LKNHNKKLHLKGLP
-858 FFTLHNREVN
+858 FFTLHNLHNNEAVN
-868 DEFQTAFHQ
+868 GEFATAFDQ
-877 TFKDKEC
+877 IFKDHKC

>member
-1 MLKLKLYLILIQSFA
+1 MFVCVSKTNL
-16 YTLKINPKTLRYN
+16 KTLRYN

-37 FHARFIRICY
+37 FHARFIQSKL
-47 PPPPQSAIKHRTPNN
+47 PPPQSAIKDRTPNSTPN
-62 EEIELPTHITSNLK
+62 NKEIELPTHITSNLK
-76 KELRDYQKQAIYSY
+76 KELRDYQKQAIDNY
-90 LEKRQFNPTQKHFMF
+90 LEKRQSNPTQKHFMF

-139 SILEKTKLNFIDSAS
+139 SILEKTKLNFTDSAS

-164 INDEN
+164 INDKN

-273 KSVKEKYENLKAF
+273 KSVEEKYKNLKAF
-286 TYTLKEF
+286 AYTLKQF

-347 RIEESRKNQERFN
+347 RIEESKKNQERFN
-360 TFLENLNPLDLE
+360 AFLENLSPLDLE
-372 NFFNHSRNA
+372 NFFNHSHNA

-391 EKNYAPNLVALLQN
+391 EQNHAPNLVALLQN

-419 ELEKG
+419 ELENH

-458 IVRLKNKAN
+458 IVRLKNKAS
-467 QKDTIKDAQLIGR
+467 QKDTTKDAQLIGR

-485 PFSYNDFKPSCIEF
+485 PFSYNDFKPSRIEF

-524 EFIAKLKKE
+524 EFIAKLNKG
-533 LQELGLGFIEK
+533 LQDLGLGFVNEK
-544 EKEKTTIP
+544 QTIP

-566 TKDKKKN
+566 KREKNNN
-573 LFNMD
+573 LFNKD
-578 YSDPVEVK
+578 YSGPVEAT
-586 LKSLHVPLFAFGVR
+586 LKSLHVPLFGFNVR
-600 EKKVDFKEENKGDR
+600 EKQVDFKEENKGDR
-614 TYYMTHAL
+614 TYYETHAL
-622 NKIPLNY
+622 NEIPINY

-643 LKKAFKKHAFNN
+643 LKKAFTKHAFNN

-683 LKLAVYVIENLKD
+683 LKLAVYIIENLKD
-696 TLLKEQNEPSVSA
+696 TLLKEQDKYDVSA

-724 SEWEKDVPPY
+724 SEWEKDIPPY

-745 DSDLEREFLGFI
+745 DSDLERDFLDFI
-757 NDHKELLNKK
+757 NKNKEILDKK
-767 FKEWCVLRNDHFT
+767 FKEWCVLRNDHFA
-780 ELKVFCNIEGP
+780 ELKVFCNIENSP

-802 LFAQTHEDGFLGFT
+802 LFAQTHEDEFLGFT

-836 LGMLENAT
+836 LEMLENAT

-858 FFTLHNREVN
+858 FFTLHNSVVN
-868 DEFQTAFHQ
+868 GDFQTAFHQ

>member
-1 MLKLKLYLILIQSFA
+1 MFA
-16 YTLKINPKTLRYN
+16 RVSKVNLKTLRYN
-29 SLNFSLKG
+29 FFTFSLRD
-37 FHARFIRICY
+37 FMQDSSIQSY
-47 PPPPQSAIKHRTPNN
+47 PPPPQSAIKDHAPNN
-62 EEIELPTHITSNLK
+62 APNNKEIELPTHITSNLK
-76 KELRDYQKQAIYSY
+76 KELRDYQKKAIYNY
-90 LEKRQFNPTQKHFMF
+90 LEKRQSHPTQKHFMF

-131 FIFFVNSA
+131 FIFFVNST
-139 SILEKTKLNFIDSAS
+139 SILEKTKLNFTDRIS

-179 ESHNNAINIYFSTIQ
+179 ESHNSAINIYFSTIQ
-194 GLFSLFTRAK
+194 GLFSLFTKAK

-259 DNLLLEFSATIPNE
+259 DNLLLEFSATIPKE
-273 KSVKEKYENLKAF
+273 KSVEEKYKNLKVA

-347 RIEESRKNQERFN
+347 RIEDSKENQERFN
-360 TFLENLNPLDLE
+360 AFLENLSFLDLE
-372 NFFNHSRNA
+372 NFFHYSRNA

-391 EKNYAPNLVALLQN
+391 EKNYTPNLVAFLQT
-405 KFKESVQINTNNEK
+405 KFKKSTQINTNNEK

-424 MLLLNSLEDRDN
+424 MFLLNSLEDRDN

-458 IVRLKNKAN
+458 IVRLKNKAS

-485 PFSYNDFKPSCIEF
+485 PFSYNDFKPGRIEF

-524 EFIAKLKKE
+524 EFIAKLKEE
-533 LQELGLGFIEK
+533 LQDLGLGFVNEK
-544 EKEKTTIP
+544 QTIH

-578 YSDPVEVK
+578 YSGPVEAT
-586 LKSLHVPLFAFGVR
+586 LKSLHVPLFGFIVR

-614 TYYMTHAL
+614 TYYIPHTL
-622 NKIPLNY
+622 DKIPINY

-660 EQYISPLKTN
+660 KEYISPLKTN
-670 FHKNQKFDDNKTL
+670 FHKNQKFDNNEIL
-683 LKLAVYVIENLKD
+683 LKLAVYIIGNLKD
-696 TLLKEQNEPSVSA
+696 TLLKEQDKYDVSA
-709 LELKEFETHNKSLST
+709 LELKEFETHNKSLSA
-724 SEWEKDVPPY
+724 SEWEKDIPFY

-745 DSDLEREFLGFI
+745 DSDLERDFLDFI
-757 NDHKELLNKK
+757 NKNKELLDKK

-780 ELKVFCNIEGP
+780 ELKVFCNIENSP
-791 FYAQGFEPDFI
+791 YYAQGFEPDFI

-836 LGMLENAT
+836 LEMLENAT

-858 FFTLHNREVN
+858 FFTFTNNNRTLN
-868 DEFQTAFHQ
+868 AEFVEAFNQ

>member
-1 MLKLKLYLILIQSFA
+1 MHPFKV
-16 YTLKINPKTLRYN
+16 T
-29 SLNFSLKG
+29 
-37 FHARFIRICY
+37 
-47 PPPPQSAIKHRTPNN
+47 PPPQSAIKDHTPNN
-62 EEIELPTHITSNLK
+62 APSNGEIELPTHITSNLR
-76 KELRDYQKQAIYSY
+76 KELRDYQKKAIYNY
-90 LEKRQFNPTQKHFMF
+90 LEKRKSHPTQKHFMF

-131 FIFFVNSA
+131 FIFFVNST
-139 SILEKTKLNFIDSAS
+139 SILEKTKLNFTDSAS

-179 ESHNNAINIYFSTIQ
+179 ESHSGAINIYFSTIQ
-194 GLFSLFTRAK
+194 GLFSLFTKAK

-259 DNLLLEFSATIPNE
+259 DNLLLEFSATIPKE
-273 KSVKEKYENLKAF
+273 KSVEEKYKNLKVA

-347 RIEESRKNQERFN
+347 RIEDSKENQERFN
-360 TFLENLNPLDLE
+360 AFLENLSPLDLE
-372 NFFNHSRNA
+372 NFFHYSRNA
-381 FFKAAKSFFD
+381 FFKNAKNFFD
-391 EKNYAPNLVALLQN
+391 KQKYTPNLVAFLQA
-405 KFKESVQINTNNEK
+405 KFKKSTQINTNNEK

-485 PFSYNDFKPSCIEF
+485 PFSYNDFKPSHIEF
-499 YQRKFDLFNPLS
+499 YQRKFDLSNPLS
-511 ALERLDYHAIYDS
+511 VLERLDYHAIYNS
-524 EFIAKLKKE
+524 EFIAQLNKG
-533 LQELGLGFIEK
+533 LQDLGLGFVNEK
-544 EKEKTTIP
+544 QTIP

-573 LFNMD
+573 LFSMD
-578 YSDPVEVK
+578 YSDPVEAT
-586 LKSLHVPLFAFGVR
+586 LKSLHVPLFGFIVR
-600 EKKVDFKEENKGDR
+600 EKKVDFKEENKGD
-614 TYYMTHAL
+614 TTFYIPYTL
-622 NKIPLNY
+622 DKIPLNY

-655 KVGFI
+655 KVEFI
-660 EQYISPLKTN
+660 ERYISSLQTN
-670 FHKNQKFDDNKTL
+670 FHKSQKFDNNEIL
-683 LKLAVYVIENLKD
+683 LKLAVYIIENLKD
-696 TLLKEQNEPSVSA
+696 TLLKEQDKYEVSA
-709 LELKEFETHNKSLST
+709 LELKEFETHNKSLIA
-724 SEWEKDVPPY
+724 SEWEKDIPFY

-745 DSDLEREFLGFI
+745 DSDLERKFLDFI
-757 NDHKELLNKK
+757 NKNKEILDKK
-767 FKEWCVLRNDHFT
+767 FKEWCVLRNDHFA
-780 ELKVFCNIEGP
+780 ELKVFCNIENSP
-791 FYAQGFEPDFI
+791 FYAKGFEPDFV
-802 LFAQTHEDGFLGFT
+802 LFAQTHEDEFLGFT

-829 NAWKKEF
+829 NAWKEEF
-836 LGMLENAT
+836 LEMLENAT
-844 LKSHNKKLHLKGLP
+844 LKSHDKKLHLKGLP
-858 FFTLHNREVN
+858 FFTLHNNKAVN
-868 DEFQTAFHQ
+868 GEFATAFDQ
-877 TFKDKEC
+877 IFKDKEC

>member
-1 MLKLKLYLILIQSFA
+1 MQGLSTQS
-16 YTLKINPKTLRYN
+16 Y
-29 SLNFSLKG
+29 
-37 FHARFIRICY
+37 
-47 PPPPQSAIKHRTPNN
+47 PPQSAIKDRTPNSTPN
-62 EEIELPTHITSNLK
+62 NKEIELPTHITSNLK

-90 LEKRQFNPTQKHFMF
+90 LEKRQSNPTQKHFMF

-139 SILEKTKLNFIDSAS
+139 SILEKTKLNFTDSAS
-154 SKYLFSENIN
+154 SKYLFSESIN

-273 KSVKEKYENLKAF
+273 KSVKEKYENLKAI

-347 RIEESRKNQERFN
+347 RIEESKKNQERFN
-360 TFLENLNPLDLE
+360 TFLENLSPLDLE

-381 FFKAAKSFFD
+381 FFKAAKNFFD
-391 EKNYAPNLVALLQN
+391 EKNYTPNLVALLQN

-419 ELEKG
+419 ELEKS

-485 PFSYNDFKPSCIEF
+485 PFSYNDFKPSRIEF
-499 YQRKFDLFNPLS
+499 YQHKFDLDNSLS
-511 ALERLDYHAIYDS
+511 ALERLDYHAIHNS
-524 EFIAKLKKE
+524 EFIAKLNKG

-578 YSDPVEVK
+578 YSDPVEAT
-586 LKSLHVPLFAFGVR
+586 LQSLHVPLFAFGVR

-622 NKIPLNY
+622 DKIPLNY

-670 FHKNQKFDDNKTL
+670 FHKNQKFDDNEIL

-696 TLLKEQNEPSVSA
+696 TLLKEQDEPSVSA
-709 LELKEFETHNKSLST
+709 LELKEFETHNKSLSA
-724 SEWEKDVPPY
+724 SEWEKDIPPY

-745 DSDLEREFLGFI
+745 DSDSEREFLGFI

-780 ELKVFCNIEGP
+780 ELKVFCNIKGP

-816 CYMEAKGEHLEPS
+816 CYMEAKGEHLEPF

-836 LGMLENAT
+836 LEMLENAT

-858 FFTLHNREVN
+858 FFTLHNRVVN